1 MASQA
6 QIKARE
12 NIMNIRRKRE
22 EEENSS
28 RFSYSENEDPMTVA
42 RRNISTI
49 RGKQLT
55 DNTSRLDSL
64 RKSAEERRIRQEAL
78 NKYKRIAGTDNAE
91 EVKRIGSVG
100 QALDE
105 RIQRSMGVKGDR
117 IGSERLERAVAL
129 DRMKKSTAEKDAL
142 EKDTQYYKRLLTDD
156 SQMDASTRRQALEKL
171 KRTIM
176 TEQISGDSKTLSD
189 LSKSFSNATGKKVS
203 QTDAYQMLENAQGQI
218 DRDKYDQKMGEKRKE
233 LEKVLDEKGFETAA
247 KKGSQIAQ
255 KKTVYNA
262 DMLAGYQNEDKSYPD
277 IFKSQTEYEQYQ
289 DMTDTEKDVFDYY
302 LATEGVQKAKEY
314 LNTIKRDI
322 TKRQNEAY
330 TEKMKQ
336 YATEHPTLSS
346 ESSVAAGFATGL
358 GALETMRQ
366 NAENVLTGNNAPV
379 DINSKPFRPANAQS
393 TIRNTVMENFQ
404 GSEDVKALKRFLYQT
419 GMSMADFGTQAAAG
433 ALVGGFAGEAASLA
447 GASAERAAQITA
459 TISKNASLPIMGA
472 GAMSQTVKEVI
483 ENGGTNDQAM
493 QLGLIAGAAEM
504 VTERLGIDNLSKL
517 SSQGVNSVK
526 RAVHKIIAEGAIP
539 EGLEEV
545 VSDIVN
551 NVANDAIMQENSDF
565 NQAVERY
572 MTPNAMTGEH
582 ISRRQAEDL
591 AMKDRI
597 KNMALSFAGG
607 ALSGGIMAAGAYG
620 SGYIEGGKTGRALNE
635 YYGIS
640 DETLI
645 NNAKALEGT
654 NAKELAEY
662 HEGKGKLTDRKKAEL
677 YNQILKDTK
686 GEYIPSPEITQNE
699 TEITQNKT
707 EDTQTGEGIAQE
719 ARPVE
724 LTAED
729 LQEPQIDAQAKEK
742 KAVQEN
748 VRQREKVPETGAQR
762 SVEGVNYKGL
772 QGDIEG
778 IDRVENGK
786 IYARVNTGDATI
798 VQPVSNLNFDN
809 AVTQALYQTAEGYK
823 DAGARNFVMEYN
835 GESLIAYKKGFN
847 AYYDAAT
854 VGIPMRKVNSVY
866 GNMLTERQKAA
877 AYTAGETD
885 LNFEQRYENLKVARE
900 TKTAGSQVLENDA
913 FRSLTKENQTILK
926 AYAKMSGANVV
937 VDETISAGNGRYA
950 NGYYDNNG
958 TIHIAADATS
968 PISVVANHELTHY
981 LQQYSP
987 IYDEYKK
994 EVINYLMQKENM
1006 PLDGL
1011 IERHMSNYENAGRQ
1025 ISREEA
1031 MDEIV
1036 ANASEMFLT
1045 DESAV
1050 QQMVREN
1057 RSIGEKVLD
1066 FFKEFISNLKKMLAG
1081 YEPKSKEAQMLNE
1094 DLEVA
1099 QKAEKIWL
1107 EAMQSAKEAGKK
1119 AQENTVTGGEI
1130 KKSFSLKEDVEETK
1144 DLIAVHNIT
1153 EDKLNKQLE
1162 LEGFPMI
1169 SIAVTKTDIGHSNFG
1184 DITAVFKKDTIDPA
1198 NKKNKVYSADAW
1210 TPTFPRIEYEVN
1222 YKEARIAQEKLNR
1235 IADEMNREFEGRVR
1249 SFANGLEY
1257 NLDSYGGYEGTVQR
1271 ALNDDS
1277 MKAAYLTDK
1286 GENVGVEYK
1295 ETRTEMKEVDK
1306 EISQKLIDVFGDE
1319 IDDIAKGKG
1328 REIVQ
1333 KHGEQIRKALLEY
1346 YTEQGIDEETA
1357 KSVVDATT
1365 GLEIA
1370 NSVRKAKKF
1379 KENGGVEVKREEDWK
1394 ETKKKIDD
1402 RINES
1407 DYEKWVR
1414 DIFGGIEEKSG
1425 LWNGK
1430 DPFTPSG
1437 NRRSFESTHYPYNAE
1452 NIVKAMLAQ
1461 NDSEKNVVGFQGIK
1475 TVRAAAADE
1484 FKSIADIKKNEGR
1497 LQTIDTEE
1505 YNEKVEKLEGKLYGV
1520 MAEIVGDENN
1530 LFEHM
1535 NKMDHVGELIL
1546 DAAKK
1551 PTEANVKKILTKYGH
1566 KVTDAQAK
1574 EISDVIK
1581 EIKKMPVNMFE
1592 AKPQRVVGYDEVA
1605 YWILPDNTSEETR
1618 KRIEKASET
1627 APILE
1632 YKKGDENQRKNI
1644 INSLNDV
1651 KFSLKEDKKITEF
1664 ADEIEDII
1672 NKKGTIPNWKK
1683 IDVGTVTDSE
1693 ASAIKSVI
1701 GIDTK
1706 GWKKKWSADDMAH
1719 LIERHGKN
1727 GEADKTM
1734 KNNSDIGKTNAV
1746 ILGFDEIRE
1755 GIGSK
1760 KYKNSDHTPAKT
1772 VLFLKNEAGDIW
1784 NVIEVVPDAK
1794 AKTIWIQSA
1803 YKKRGDASSL
1813 IQNMP
1818 QADVRNE
1825 KGLPLTMN
1833 INDSGEK
1840 VNKKDIRYQMEDASE
1855 VDYDTLKAENKDLK
1869 ELNSILGGMIK
1880 ATKGIEPD
1888 QEAIKKVGK
1897 KILKDYNSD
1906 YNLDTFTRNMT
1917 GIWKYISGSK
1927 NIDAEQVAIAT
1938 ADMAKGILEHAK
1950 VNVNERYAEQYKDLA
1965 KEVRQIKL
1973 EVPEEMRGDFD
1984 REGGY
1989 AEFRKRNF
1997 GTLKLGKEGQSIDSY
2012 YQSLAERYPE
2022 LFDETIY
2029 TNPADQL
2036 MHIAE
2041 VMESIKPKYENAFG
2055 MDLDEAAADLA
2066 HEIYQSYFDIAAGK
2080 GSIDSIRKNVIEKE
2094 RLKYKKYREKM
2105 RDDYKKY
2112 REEYRGNFAQ
2122 RRKENFE
2129 KKAYSKNIE
2138 QTANRLSR
2146 WLLNPTNTNSVPESL
2161 RGPVAEFLNSI
2172 NLSSKDV
2179 NVYGNPTQRTLKWQA
2194 LSRAYENIIKAQ
2206 DKSEY
2211 TGQFID
2217 LDPDLVNMLND
2228 LTEKNKEVMLADM
2241 TVQDMKEL
2249 NRLITAVKKSIESTN
2264 TLLATENYKRVS
2276 DLGEKFLEENEKK
2289 ESAKE
2294 SVYRTVNTAR
2304 NFMKLDMLDSR
2315 TYFNS
2320 LGKAGMD
2327 IYGALRSGLDKK
2339 TRNIK
2344 IAHDYIKNLM
2354 GETDISEWSG
2364 DKAKLH
2370 EFETEGREELKLT
2383 TAQVMSL
2390 YRLLQ
2395 RDQAKKHI
2403 LEGGIRPEKTIT
2415 KAGKL
2420 KKEVTR
2426 YYEPIRV
2433 TEKDLLNIIDTL
2445 TPEQKRIADGITDF
2459 FTSTTSAWGNE
2470 VSMQLYGYRKFM
2482 ARNYFPIV
2490 SDNSFTNSAS
2500 GDQQGNVQTLKN
2512 MGSTKATVP
2521 HAGNPIILQDIFDVY
2536 ARQSDQMA
2544 SYNAFVVP
2552 LTDLQKWYNYRGDP
2566 TITKYKKSVK
2576 QTITR
2581 TMGQNGRA
2589 YLDTLVRRING
2600 AAEKETAKQIWSSLT
2615 SNMKSAAIGANLR
2628 VVLQQPTAI
2637 VRAATVIDAKYLMK
2651 GMAKKADG
2659 DQMKKYA
2666 PIAQWKDWGYFEMDT
2681 GRQMKDVILGKESL
2695 KDKAMAPAGMAD
2707 DFTWGKIWN
2716 AVLYET
2722 KDKTDLKPG
2731 SEEFYQ
2737 AAGKRFS
2744 EIIDRTQVVDSI
2756 LHRSSVMIQKDN
2768 ATKMATS
2775 FMSEPIKTYNMV
2787 YDTLMNTPGG
2797 KKEVA
2802 KSMAKLLVILT
2813 IQNAV
2818 NALAQTLADVW
2829 RDDDDETAWVDV
2841 ETWKDNFKDNMNPLT
2856 YIPYLKE
2863 IPSIWKGYT
2872 SERTEMTGITDSV
2885 QGLQKWIK
2893 YFQGESKY
2901 TAAGLVRESMKPIS
2915 ELSGMPI
2922 NSTLREFESLADLI
2936 AWNYRKVTGNET
2948 AKAEYEIKKT
2958 FYRAGNPKNRNMFIG
2973 LYGRAREEG
2982 DYKTAAAIYN
2992 DLQKAGNTKEK
3003 LDNAYKK
3010 WKKKRD
3016 EGLLEADEGLQKEIT
3031 EAYKN
3036 NDMETFKS
3044 ASEELKSKGID
3055 INTALNQ
3062 IEDEEKEEEEYE
3074 VSEVTPEDLQKED
3087 NTAELYTLLY
3097 MATQNNDAQAQN
3109 TYKKQLKE
3117 AGEKEEDFQK
3127 NLLKE
3132 QNAKAKA
3139 TGGTEYS
3146 YDALFNALVSTE
3158 GKNGKKYKEIEQ
3170 GLKKYGK
3177 DDSTIKKSM
3186 KSRLKTAYLNSRGND
3201 RLTKKYSDLLR
3212 SFGVDTQTIK
3222 GWLK

>member
-12 NIMNIRRKRE
+12 KLMDIRRKRE
-22 EEENSS
+22 EEEEEYSS
-28 RFSYSENEDPMTVA
+28 RTSYSEDEDPMKVA
-42 RRNISTI
+42 RRKLETI
-49 RGKQLT
+49 KGKPIGS
-55 DNTSRLDSL
+55 NTSRLDAL

-78 NKYKRIAGTDNAE
+78 NKYKRIVGTDNAE

-176 TEQISGDSKTLSD
+176 TEQITGDSKTLSD

-218 DRDKYDQKMGEKRKE
+218 DRDKYDKKMGEKRKE

-358 GALETMRQ
+358 GALETIRQ

-379 DINSKPFRPANAQS
+379 DINSKPFRPINAQN

-645 NNAKALEGT
+645 NDAKALEGT

-662 HEGKGKLTDRKKAEL
+662 YEGKGKLTDRKKAEL

-686 GEYIPSPEITQNE
+686 GEYTPSPEITQNE

-762 SVEGVNYKGL
+762 SAEGVNYKGL

-854 VGIPMRKVNSVY
+854 VGIPMKNVNSVY
-866 GNMLTERQKAA
+866 GSMLTDHQKMA
-877 AYTAGETD
+877 AYMAGEAD
-885 LNFEQRYENLKVARE
+885 LNFDQKHAEMSATRASKAAGAQVVENE
-900 TKTAGSQVLENDA
+900 TFQSLPKESQ
-913 FRSLTKENQTILK
+913 SILK
-926 AYAKMSGANVV
+926 AYAKMSGANIV

-987 IYDEYKK
+987 IYDEYKNK
-994 EVINYLMQKENM
+994 VVDYLMAKDGTT
-1006 PLDGL
+1006 LDDL
-1011 IERHMSNYENAGRQ
+1011 IEKQMSNYENAGRR

-1050 QQMVREN
+1050 QRMVKEN

-1505 YNEKVEKLEGKLYGV
+1505 YNEKVEKLEGKLHGV
-1520 MAEIVGDENN
+1520 MAEIVGDEND

-1535 NKMDHVGELIL
+1535 KKMDHVGELIL

-1592 AKPQRVVGYDEVA
+1592 AKPQRVIGYNEVA
-1605 YWILPDNTSEETR
+1605 YWVVPDS
-1618 KRIEKASET
+1618 ISET
-1627 APILE
+1627 TKKNIERVSENAQILE
-1632 YKKGDENQRKNI
+1632 YEKGNENQRKEV
-1644 INSLNDV
+1644 LNDLKDV
-1651 KFSLKEDKKITEF
+1651 KFQ
-1664 ADEIEDII
+1664 
-1672 NKKGTIPNWKK
+1672 
-1683 IDVGTVTDSE
+1683 
-1693 ASAIKSVI
+1693 
-1701 GIDTK
+1701 
-1706 GWKKKWSADDMAH
+1706 
-1719 LIERHGKN
+1719 
-1727 GEADKTM
+1727 
-1734 KNNSDIGKTNAV
+1734 
-1746 ILGFDEIRE
+1746 IRE
-1755 GIGSK
+1755 
-1760 KYKNSDHTPAKT
+1760 
-1772 VLFLKNEAGDIW
+1772 E
-1784 NVIEVVPDAK
+1784 
-1794 AKTIWIQSA
+1794 
-1803 YKKRGDASSL
+1803 
-1813 IQNMP
+1813 
-1818 QADVRNE
+1818 
-1825 KGLPLTMN
+1825 
-1833 INDSGEK
+1833 NDG
-1840 VNKKDIRYQMEDASE
+1840 NLRYQMEDTSE
-1855 VDYDTLKAENKDLK
+1855 VDYNTLKAENKDLK

-1888 QEAIKKVGK
+1888 QDAIKKVGK

-2327 IYGALRSGLDKK
+2327 IYGALRNGLDKK

-2600 AAEKETAKQIWSSLT
+2600 VAEKETAKQIWSSLT

-2813 IQNAV
+2813 VQNAV

-2841 ETWKDNFKDNMNPLT
+2841 DTWKDNFKDNMNPLT

-2863 IPSIWKGYT
+2863 IPSIWQGF
-2872 SERTEMTGITDSV
+2872 SAERTEMTGITDSV

-2936 AWNYRKVTGNET
+2936 AWNYRKITGNET

-2958 FYRAGNPKNRNMFIG
+2958 FYRAGNPKNTNMFIG

-3055 INTALNQ
+3055 INTALDQ

-3097 MATQNNDAQAQN
+3097 MATQNNDTEAQN

-3177 DDSTIKKSM
+3177 DDSAIKTSM

-3212 SFGVDTQTIK
+3212 DFGVDTQTIK
-3222 GWLK
+3222 GWLE

>member
-1 MASQA
+1 MSFVSEFKKNKMLQEGEEDDYTRLKKRIKENGVKITGVKDEEAEQWLRKATSTADERTKYSKNTSYKDWKTKNKYMYEESSDLYKRGKEIQA
-6 QIKARE
+6 YLNAKARDDE
-12 NIMNIRRKRE
+12 SYAGYRDSTNELLKELSRSTNSMIASDQKYGRFGSESEYNNYINEQEKIKRVRDATRRSKIKSKSQQMNE
-22 EEENSS
+22 
-28 RFSYSENEDPMTVA
+28 
-42 RRNISTI
+42 
-49 RGKQLT
+49 G
-55 DNTSRLDSL
+55 L
-64 RKSAEERRIRQEAL
+64 RK
-78 NKYKRIAGTDNAE
+78 D
-91 EVKRIGSVG
+91 
-100 QALDE
+100 
-105 RIQRSMGVKGDR
+105 MGLENTTL
-117 IGSERLERAVAL
+117 GSEQLENAVAL
-129 DRMKKSTAEKDAL
+129 DRLKKRIAEKNAL

-218 DRDKYDQKMGEKRKE
+218 DQDKYDQNQEKYDQKMGEKRKE

-277 IFKSQTEYEQYQ
+277 IFKNQTEYEQYQ

-336 YATEHPTLSS
+336 YATEHPVLSS
-346 ESSVAAGFATGL
+346 DSSVAAGFATGL
-358 GALETMRQ
+358 GALETIRQ
-366 NAENVLTGNNAPV
+366 NAENVLTGNNVPV
-379 DINSKPFRPANAQS
+379 DINSKLFRPINAQN
-393 TIRNTVMENFQ
+393 TIRNTVMENFR

-565 NQAVERY
+565 NQAVKRY

-597 KNMALSFAGG
+597 KDMALSFAGG

-620 SGYIEGGKTGRALNE
+620 SGYIEGGYLGRELNSYE
-635 YYGIS
+635 
-640 DETLI
+640 DFNDAQLI
-645 NNAKALEGT
+645 RDGKAMTGT
-654 NAKELAEY
+654 NSADLAEY
-662 HEGKGKLTDRKKAEL
+662 YERKGKLSDRQRAEL
-677 YNQILKDTK
+677 FNQILQDSDGKYT
-686 GEYIPSPEITQNE
+686 PSQEIAQNE
-699 TEITQNKT
+699 TE
-707 EDTQTGEGIAQE
+707 DAQTGEEIAQE
-719 ARPVE
+719 AKPVE

-729 LQEPQIDAQAKEK
+729 LQEPQIDEQAKEK

-748 VRQREKVPETGAQR
+748 VRQREKEPETGTQR
-762 SVEGVNYKGL
+762 SVERVNYKGL

-798 VQPVSNLNFDN
+798 VQPVSSLNFDN

-823 DAGARNFVMEYN
+823 NAGARNFVMEYN

-854 VGIPMRKVNSVY
+854 VGIPMRKVNNVY

-987 IYDEYKK
+987 IYDEYKN

-1011 IERHMSNYENAGRQ
+1011 IERQMSNYENAGRQ

-1094 DLEVA
+1094 DLEAA

-1107 EAMQSAKEAGKK
+1107 EAIQDARQVGRETT
-1119 AQENTVTGGEI
+1119 ENSTTGGEI
-1130 KKSFSLKEDVEETK
+1130 KKSFSPKGDMNFSIREEGGERYVNVDTDQELFEGMDDAEAAKTAKTIIK
-1144 DLIAVHNIT
+1144 DRFQGKKLEKNALVSSKTAGEYTHPAKRMKKDAYRAKMQAST
-1153 EDKLNKQLE
+1153 ELDNLVKVSE
-1162 LEGFPMI
+1162 F
-1169 SIAVTKTDIGHSNFG
+1169 IGHKNDENGRHGKMAANGWDYYKTIFRLG
-1184 DITAVFKKDTIDPA
+1184 DR
-1198 NKKNKVYSADAW
+1198 Y
-1210 TPTFPRIEYEVN
+1210 
-1222 YKEARIAQEKLNR
+1222 
-1235 IADEMNREFEGRVR
+1235 FEGKV
-1249 SFANGLEY
+1249 N
-1257 NLDSYGGYEGTVQR
+1257 
-1271 ALNDDS
+1271 
-1277 MKAAYLTDK
+1277 
-1286 GENVGVEYK
+1286 
-1295 ETRTEMKEVDK
+1295 
-1306 EISQKLIDVFGDE
+1306 
-1319 IDDIAKGKG
+1319 IAKGTDVDVLYDITDIKE
-1328 REIVQ
+1328 REI
-1333 KHGEQIRKALLEY
+1333 
-1346 YTEQGIDEETA
+1346 A
-1357 KSVVDATT
+1357 KSPS
-1365 GLEIA
+1365 GQ
-1370 NSVRKAKKF
+1370 S
-1379 KENGGVEVKREEDWK
+1379 KENPISISNLSENNI
-1394 ETKKKIDD
+1394 T
-1402 RINES
+1402 
-1407 DYEKWVR
+1407 
-1414 DIFGGIEEKSG
+1414 
-1425 LWNGK
+1425 
-1430 DPFTPSG
+1430 
-1437 NRRSFESTHYPYNAE
+1437 NAE
-1452 NIVKAMLAQ
+1452 
-1461 NDSEKNVVGFQGIK
+1461 G
-1475 TVRAAAADE
+1475 
-1484 FKSIADIKKNEGR
+1484 
-1497 LQTIDTEE
+1497 
-1505 YNEKVEKLEGKLYGV
+1505 
-1520 MAEIVGDENN
+1520 
-1530 LFEHM
+1530 
-1535 NKMDHVGELIL
+1535 
-1546 DAAKK
+1546 
-1551 PTEANVKKILTKYGH
+1551 
-1566 KVTDAQAK
+1566 
-1574 EISDVIK
+1574 
-1581 EIKKMPVNMFE
+1581 
-1592 AKPQRVVGYDEVA
+1592 
-1605 YWILPDNTSEETR
+1605 
-1618 KRIEKASET
+1618 
-1627 APILE
+1627 
-1632 YKKGDENQRKNI
+1632 
-1644 INSLNDV
+1644 
-1651 KFSLKEDKKITEF
+1651 
-1664 ADEIEDII
+1664 
-1672 NKKGTIPNWKK
+1672 
-1683 IDVGTVTDSE
+1683 
-1693 ASAIKSVI
+1693 
-1701 GIDTK
+1701 
-1706 GWKKKWSADDMAH
+1706 
-1719 LIERHGKN
+1719 
-1727 GEADKTM
+1727 
-1734 KNNSDIGKTNAV
+1734 
-1746 ILGFDEIRE
+1746 
-1755 GIGSK
+1755 
-1760 KYKNSDHTPAKT
+1760 
-1772 VLFLKNEAGDIW
+1772 
-1784 NVIEVVPDAK
+1784 
-1794 AKTIWIQSA
+1794 
-1803 YKKRGDASSL
+1803 
-1813 IQNMP
+1813 
-1818 QADVRNE
+1818 
-1825 KGLPLTMN
+1825 
-1833 INDSGEK
+1833 K
-1840 VNKKDIRYQMEDASE
+1840 VNEKDIRYQMEDASE

-1989 AEFRKRNF
+1989 AEFRK
-1997 GTLKLGKEGQSIDSY
+1997 LKLGKEGQSIDSY

-2249 NRLITAVKKSIESTN
+2249 NRLIMAVKKSIESTN

-2344 IAHDYIKNLM
+2344 IAHDYIKNLI

-2600 AAEKETAKQIWSSLT
+2600 VAEKETAKQIWSSLT

-2651 GMAKKADG
+2651 GMAKKANG

-2813 IQNAV
+2813 VQNAV

-2829 RDDDDETAWVDV
+2829 RDDDDETAWIDVD
-2841 ETWKDNFKDNMNPLT
+2841 TWKDNFKDNMNPLT

-2863 IPSIWKGYT
+2863 IPSIWQGY
-2872 SERTEMTGITDSV
+2872 SAERTEMTGITDSV

-2958 FYRAGNPKNRNMFIG
+2958 FYRAGNPKNTNMFIG

-2992 DLQKAGNTKEK
+2992 DLQKAGNTKER

-3055 INTALNQ
+3055 INTALDQ

-3087 NTAELYTLLY
+3087 NTEELYTLLY
-3097 MATQNNDAQAQN
+3097 MATQNNDTQAQN

-3177 DDSTIKKSM
+3177 DDSAIKTSM

-3212 SFGVDTQTIK
+3212 DFGVETQTIK
-3222 GWLK
+3222 GWLE

>member
-6 QIKARE
+6 LIKARE
-12 NIMNIRRKRE
+12 NLLKIRRERE
-22 EEENSS
+22 EEEEEYPSS
-28 RFSYSENEDPMTVA
+28 SSYSEDEDPMKVA
-42 RRNISTI
+42 RRNLETI
-49 RGKQLT
+49 RGKPIGN
-55 DNTSRLDSL
+55 NTGRLDAL
-64 RKSAEERRIRQEAL
+64 RKSAEERRVRQEAI
-78 NKYKRIAGTDNAE
+78 NRYKELAGTKTRAE
-91 EVKRIGSVG
+91 AKKIYSTG

-105 RIQRSMGVKGDR
+105 RLQREMGVKGER
-117 IGSERLERAVAL
+117 VGSERLERAVAL
-129 DRMKKSTAEKDAL
+129 DRMKSKSDFREL
-142 EKDTQYYKRLLTDD
+142 MTDD
-156 SQMDASTRRQALEKL
+156 SKMDAKARRQALEEL
-171 KRTIM
+171 KKKIS
-176 TEQISGDSKTLSD
+176 TEQITGDSKTLSD
-189 LSKSFSNATGKKVS
+189 LSQSFSNATGKRVS
-203 QTDAYQMLENAQGQI
+203 RTDAYQMLENAQGQI
-218 DRDKYDQKMGEKRKE
+218 DRNEYDQKMGEKRKE

-255 KKTVYNA
+255 KKSVYNA

-289 DMTDTEKDVFDYY
+289 DMTGTEKDVFDYY

-322 TKRQNEAY
+322 TKRQTAVD
-330 TEKMKQ
+330 TERLKE
-336 YATEHPTLSS
+336 YATEHPGLSS
-346 ESSVAAGFATGL
+346 TSSVAAGFATGM

-366 NAENVLTGNNAPV
+366 NAENVLTGQHAPV
-379 DINSKPFRPANAQS
+379 DINSKAFRATNAQD

-459 TISKNASLPIMGA
+459 TIANNASLPVMA
-472 GAMSQTVKEVI
+472 SGAMSQTVKEVI

-493 QLGLIAGAAEM
+493 QLGLIAGAAEW
-504 VTERLGIDNLSKL
+504 VTERLGIDNLAEL
-517 SSQGVNSVK
+517 SSQGVSSVK

-545 VSDIVN
+545 VSDVVN

-565 NQAVERY
+565 NQAVEQY
-572 MTPNAMTGEH
+572 MQQGM
-582 ISRRQAEDL
+582 SRTQAEEQAQADRL
-591 AMKDRI
+591 KDTV
-597 KNMALSFAGG
+597 MSFAGG

-620 SGYIEGGKTGRALNE
+620 SGYIEGGRLGRELNSYEDFSDSQLIRDGKTM
-635 YYGIS
+635 
-640 DETLI
+640 T
-645 NNAKALEGT
+645 GT
-654 NAKELAEY
+654 NSADLAEY
-662 HEGKGKLTDRKKAEL
+662 YEGKGKLSDRQRAEL
-677 YNQILKDTK
+677 FNQILQDSDGKYT
-686 GEYIPSPEITQNE
+686 PSQEVAQDEIENAQNE
-699 TEITQNKT
+699 TESVQAGDEN
-707 EDTQTGEGIAQE
+707 AQAE
-719 ARPVE
+719 NIPVE
-724 LTAED
+724 LTTED
-729 LQEPQIDAQAKEK
+729 LQEPQIDAQTEEK
-742 KAVQEN
+742 TIVQEN
-748 VRQREKVPETGAQR
+748 VRQTEKTPETGTQR

-772 QGDIEG
+772 QGDIAG

-786 IYARVNTGDATI
+786 IYARVNTGDTTI

-823 DAGARNFVMEYN
+823 NAGARNFVAEYN
-835 GESLIAYKKGFN
+835 GENLIAYRKGFN

-854 VGIPMRKVNSVY
+854 VGIPMKNVNSVY
-866 GNMLTERQKAA
+866 GNMLTDHQKMT
-877 AYTAGETD
+877 AYMAGEAD
-885 LNFEQRYENLKVARE
+885 LNFDQKHAEMSAARAS
-900 TKTAGSQVLENDA
+900 KAAGSQVVENEA
-913 FRSLTKENQTILK
+913 FQSLPKESQSILK
-926 AYAKMSGANVV
+926 AYAKMSGANIV

-958 TIHIAADATS
+958 TIHIAADSTS

-987 IYDEYKK
+987 IYDEYKNK
-994 EVINYLMQKENM
+994 VVDYLMAKDGTT
-1006 PLDGL
+1006 LDDL
-1011 IERHMSNYENAGRQ
+1011 IEKQMSNYENTGRQ

-1036 ANASEMFLT
+1036 ANASELFLT

-1050 QQMVREN
+1050 RQLVKEN
-1057 RSIGEKVLD
+1057 KSIGEKILD
-1066 FFKEFISNLKKMLAG
+1066 FFKEFISNLKEMLTG

-1094 DLEVA
+1094 NLEAA

-1107 EAMQSAKEAGKK
+1107 EAMQDAKQVGQK
-1119 AQENTVTGGEI
+1119 AQTDSVTGGEI

-1153 EDKLNKQLE
+1153 EDKLNKQLK

-1169 SIAVTKTDIGHSNFG
+1169 SIAVTKTDIGHRNFG
-1184 DITAVFKKDTIDPA
+1184 DITAVFTKDTIDPA

-1222 YKEARIAQEKLNR
+1222 YKAARNAEEKLNR

-1257 NLDSYGGYEGTVQR
+1257 NLDSYGGYEGAVQR

-1286 GENVGVEYK
+1286 GENVDVEYK

-1333 KHGEQIRKALLEY
+1333 KYGEQIRKVLLEY

-1370 NSVRKAKKF
+1370 NSARKAKKF
-1379 KENGGVEVKREEDWK
+1379 KENGGVEVKKEEDWK

-1402 RINES
+1402 RINGS

-1414 DIFGGIEEKSG
+1414 DIFSGIEEKSG

-1452 NIVKAMLAQ
+1452 NIVRAMLAQ

-1475 TVRAAAADE
+1475 TVRAAATDE

-1505 YNEKVEKLEGKLYGV
+1505 YNEKVEKLEGKLHGV
-1520 MAEIVGDENN
+1520 MAEIVGDEND

-1535 NKMDHVGELIL
+1535 NKMDQVGELIL

-1551 PTEANVKKILTKYGH
+1551 PTEANVKKILTKYGQ

-1592 AKPQRVVGYDEVA
+1592 AKPQRVIGYDEVA
-1605 YWILPDNTSEETR
+1605 YWVVPDSVSETTR
-1618 KRIEKASET
+1618 KNIEKVSGNAQ
-1627 APILE
+1627 ILE
-1632 YKKGDENQRKNI
+1632 YEKGNENQRKEI
-1644 INSLNDV
+1644 LNNLKDV
-1651 KFSLKEDKKITEF
+1651 KFSMQEDGKED
-1664 ADEIEDII
+1664 
-1672 NKKGTIPNWKK
+1672 
-1683 IDVGTVTDSE
+1683 
-1693 ASAIKSVI
+1693 
-1701 GIDTK
+1701 
-1706 GWKKKWSADDMAH
+1706 
-1719 LIERHGKN
+1719 L
-1727 GEADKTM
+1727 
-1734 KNNSDIGKTNAV
+1734 
-1746 ILGFDEIRE
+1746 
-1755 GIGSK
+1755 
-1760 KYKNSDHTPAKT
+1760 
-1772 VLFLKNEAGDIW
+1772 
-1784 NVIEVVPDAK
+1784 
-1794 AKTIWIQSA
+1794 
-1803 YKKRGDASSL
+1803 
-1813 IQNMP
+1813 
-1818 QADVRNE
+1818 
-1825 KGLPLTMN
+1825 
-1833 INDSGEK
+1833 
-1840 VNKKDIRYQMEDASE
+1840 RYQMEDTSE
-1855 VDYDTLKAENKDLK
+1855 VDYETLKSENKDLK

-1888 QEAIKKVGK
+1888 QDAIKKIGK
-1897 KILKDYNSD
+1897 KILKDYSSD
-1906 YNLDTFTRNMT
+1906 YSLGTFTRNMT

-2022 LFDETIY
+2022 LFDESIY

-2094 RLKYKKYREKM
+2094 RLKYQKYREKM

-2138 QTANRLSR
+2138 QTANRLGR

-2276 DLGEKFLEENEKK
+2276 DLGEKFLEENTKK

-2294 SVYRTVNTAR
+2294 SAYRTVNTAR

-2320 LGKAGMD
+2320 MGKAGMD
-2327 IYGALRSGLDKK
+2327 IYGALRNGLDKK

-2344 IAHDYIKNLM
+2344 TAHDYIKNLT
-2354 GETDISEWSG
+2354 GETDISDWSG

-2370 EFETEGREELKLT
+2370 EFKTGEGKELKLT
-2383 TAQVMSL
+2383 TAQIMSL

-2395 RDQAKKHI
+2395 RDQAKEHI

-2500 GDQQGNVQTLKN
+2500 GDQQGSVQTLKN

-2566 TITKYKKSVK
+2566 AVEKYTRSVK

-2651 GMAKKADG
+2651 GMGKKADG

-2813 IQNAV
+2813 VQNAV

-2841 ETWKDNFKDNMNPLT
+2841 DTWKDNFKDNMNPLT

-2863 IPSIWKGYT
+2863 IPSIWAGF
-2872 SERTEMTGITDSV
+2872 SAERTEMTGVTDAV
-2885 QGLQKWIK
+2885 QGFQKWIK

-2922 NSTLREFESLADLI
+2922 NSALREFESLADLI
-2936 AWNYRKVTGNET
+2936 AWNYRKITGNET
-2948 AKAEYEIKKT
+2948 AKAEYEIKKV
-2958 FYRAGNPKNRNMFIG
+2958 FYSAGNVKNRNMFIG

-2982 DYKTAAAIYN
+2982 DYKAAAAIYN
-2992 DLQKAGNTKEK
+2992 DLQKAGNAKDK
-3003 LDNAYKK
+3003 LDSAYKN

-3016 EGLLEADEGLQKEIT
+3016 EGLLEADKDLQEEVI

-3062 IEDEEKEEEEYE
+3062 IEEEEKQEEEYE
-3074 VSEVTPEDLQKED
+3074 VSEVTPEELQQED

-3097 MATQNNDAQAQN
+3097 MATQNKDTQAQN

-3132 QNAKAKA
+3132 QNAQARAK
-3139 TGGTEYS
+3139 GGTVYS
-3146 YDALFNALVSTE
+3146 YDALYNALVSTE

-3177 DDSTIKKSM
+3177 DDSAIKSSM

-3201 RLTKKYSDLLR
+3201 RLTKKYYDLLR
-3212 SFGVDTQTIK
+3212 SFEVEAQTIK

>member
-12 NIMNIRRKRE
+12 KLMDIRRKRE
-22 EEENSS
+22 EEEEEYSS
-28 RFSYSENEDPMTVA
+28 RTSYSEDEDPMKVA
-42 RRNISTI
+42 RRKLETI
-49 RGKQLT
+49 KGKPIGS
-55 DNTSRLDSL
+55 NTSRLDAL

-78 NKYKRIAGTDNAE
+78 NKYKRIVGTDNAE
-91 EVKRIGSVG
+91 EVKRISSVG

-129 DRMKKSTAEKDAL
+129 DRMKKSTAEKNAL

-176 TEQISGDSKTLSD
+176 TEQIGGDSKTLSD

-233 LEKVLDEKGFETAA
+233 LEKVLDEKGFETVA

-277 IFKSQTEYEQYQ
+277 IFKNQTEYEQYQ

-336 YATEHPTLSS
+336 YATEHPVLSS
-346 ESSVAAGFATGL
+346 DSSVAAGFATGL

-379 DINSKPFRPANAQS
+379 DINSKPFRPINAQS

-620 SGYIEGGKTGRALNE
+620 SGYVEGGYLGRELNSYE
-635 YYGIS
+635 DFS
-640 DETLI
+640 DAQLI
-645 NNAKALEGT
+645 RDGKAMAGT
-654 NAKELAEY
+654 NSADLAEY
-662 HEGKGKLTDRKKAEL
+662 YARKGKLSDRQRAEL
-677 YNQILKDTK
+677 FNQILQDSDGKYT
-686 GEYIPSPEITQNE
+686 PSQEIAQNE
-699 TEITQNKT
+699 TE
-707 EDTQTGEGIAQE
+707 DAQTGEEIAQE
-719 ARPVE
+719 AKPVE

-729 LQEPQIDAQAKEK
+729 LQEPQIDEQAKEK

-748 VRQREKVPETGAQR
+748 VRQREKEPETGTQR

-823 DAGARNFVMEYN
+823 NAGARNFVMEYN

-854 VGIPMRKVNSVY
+854 VGIPMGKVNSVY
-866 GNMLTERQKAA
+866 GNMLTEKQKAA
-877 AYTAGETD
+877 AYAAGETD
-885 LNFEQRYENLKVARE
+885 LNFEQRHENLKVARE
-900 TKTAGSQVLENDA
+900 TKTAGSRVLENDA

-987 IYDEYKK
+987 IYDEYKN

-1050 QQMVREN
+1050 QRMVKEN

-1066 FFKEFISNLKKMLAG
+1066 FFKEFISNLKKMLEG

-1094 DLEVA
+1094 DLEMA
-1099 QKAEKIWL
+1099 RKTEKIWL
-1107 EAMQSAKEAGKK
+1107 EAMQDAKRTGGGDASIENVNVAVANDGSAYRTYSLKTWNESEYATEKKKAAEELAEAIGVTKRTATEYINNINSIAAIIAEDKERLDYKASPYGSAWKSNAEYGGSIDMSTLCPKRRMYTGTVAEIQKAMPNTALTAEDYVSIRSMMMEKGYEVACGFCYVESSRKDIGKYTGEFLEQYKKDHPESNYTQVDFNTPEGLEKVQESDKGAYDKYLEFMNRLAQRKPKLFENRTEYRHEILDAFKRKETIEKKNKNGGVRLQSFSDFETPHLIDMMQVIIDMSRVGLGGQAYTKMPNFAWALGDTGLKINLSLVGNVDEKGNLTFDDVEGMPIDEAMKLRKRYSKNVGTILVGVSDEHILAAMKDDRIDFIIPFHRNQWNKSLYSALGIDGYKDYTKLQNESYIEERRNKNGKK
-1119 AQENTVTGGEI
+1119 MRPSNFMPNEYWDYSKTGKQNAEKYLEMCAEDGRIPKFSNFLKYNEDGTW
-1130 KKSFSLKEDVEETK
+1130 SLKEDGST
-1144 DLIAVHNIT
+1144 DGYW
-1153 EDKLNKQLE
+1153 KLLGDFKMYDN
-1162 LEGFPMI
+1162 EGKGSPQKPVKPKFNM
-1169 SIAVTKTDIGHSNFG
+1169 DECE
-1184 DITAVFKKDTIDPA
+1184 
-1198 NKKNKVYSADAW
+1198 
-1210 TPTFPRIEYEVN
+1210 RILNEYEGGHQSFPVA
-1222 YKEARIAQEKLNR
+1222 K
-1235 IADEMNREFEGRVR
+1235 DVVREF
-1249 SFANGLEY
+1249 LE
-1257 NLDSYGGYEGTVQR
+1257 E
-1271 ALNDDS
+1271 
-1277 MKAAYLTDK
+1277 
-1286 GENVGVEYK
+1286 
-1295 ETRTEMKEVDK
+1295 
-1306 EISQKLIDVFGDE
+1306 
-1319 IDDIAKGKG
+1319 
-1328 REIVQ
+1328 
-1333 KHGEQIRKALLEY
+1333 RK
-1346 YTEQGIDEETA
+1346 D
-1357 KSVVDATT
+1357 
-1365 GLEIA
+1365 
-1370 NSVRKAKKF
+1370 KKF
-1379 KENGGVEVKREEDWK
+1379 
-1394 ETKKKIDD
+1394 
-1402 RINES
+1402 
-1407 DYEKWVR
+1407 
-1414 DIFGGIEEKSG
+1414 
-1425 LWNGK
+1425 
-1430 DPFTPSG
+1430 
-1437 NRRSFESTHYPYNAE
+1437 
-1452 NIVKAMLAQ
+1452 M
-1461 NDSEKNVVGFQGIK
+1461 
-1475 TVRAAAADE
+1475 
-1484 FKSIADIKKNEGR
+1484 
-1497 LQTIDTEE
+1497 
-1505 YNEKVEKLEGKLYGV
+1505 
-1520 MAEIVGDENN
+1520 
-1530 LFEHM
+1530 
-1535 NKMDHVGELIL
+1535 
-1546 DAAKK
+1546 
-1551 PTEANVKKILTKYGH
+1551 
-1566 KVTDAQAK
+1566 
-1574 EISDVIK
+1574 IK
-1581 EIKKMPVNMFE
+1581 E
-1592 AKPQRVVGYDEVA
+1592 
-1605 YWILPDNTSEETR
+1605 
-1618 KRIEKASET
+1618 
-1627 APILE
+1627 
-1632 YKKGDENQRKNI
+1632 
-1644 INSLNDV
+1644 
-1651 KFSLKEDKKITEF
+1651 
-1664 ADEIEDII
+1664 
-1672 NKKGTIPNWKK
+1672 
-1683 IDVGTVTDSE
+1683 
-1693 ASAIKSVI
+1693 
-1701 GIDTK
+1701 
-1706 GWKKKWSADDMAH
+1706 
-1719 LIERHGKN
+1719 
-1727 GEADKTM
+1727 
-1734 KNNSDIGKTNAV
+1734 
-1746 ILGFDEIRE
+1746 
-1755 GIGSK
+1755 
-1760 KYKNSDHTPAKT
+1760 
-1772 VLFLKNEAGDIW
+1772 
-1784 NVIEVVPDAK
+1784 
-1794 AKTIWIQSA
+1794 
-1803 YKKRGDASSL
+1803 
-1813 IQNMP
+1813 
-1818 QADVRNE
+1818 
-1825 KGLPLTMN
+1825 
-1833 INDSGEK
+1833 
-1840 VNKKDIRYQMEDASE
+1840 DIRYQMEDASE
-1855 VDYDTLKAENKDLK
+1855 VDYDTLKEENKDLK

-1897 KILKDYNSD
+1897 KILKDYNSN

-2249 NRLITAVKKSIESTN
+2249 NRLIMAVKKSIESTN
-2264 TLLATENYKRVS
+2264 ALLATENYKRVS

-2294 SVYRTVNTAR
+2294 SAYRTVNTAR

-2327 IYGALRSGLDKK
+2327 IYGALRNGLDKK

-2344 IAHDYIKNLM
+2344 TAHDYIKNLM

-2370 EFETEGREELKLT
+2370 EFKTEEGKELKLT

-2395 RDQAKKHI
+2395 RDQAKEHI

-2500 GDQQGNVQTLKN
+2500 GDQQGSVQTLKN

-2566 TITKYKKSVK
+2566 TVEKYTRSVK

-2600 AAEKETAKQIWSSLT
+2600 VAEKETAKQIWSSLT

-2802 KSMAKLLVILT
+2802 KSMTKLLVILT
-2813 IQNAV
+2813 VQNAV

-2936 AWNYRKVTGNET
+2936 AWNYRKITGNET

-2958 FYRAGNPKNRNMFIG
+2958 FYRAGNPKNTNMFIG

-3055 INTALNQ
+3055 INTALDQ

-3074 VSEVTPEDLQKED
+3074 VSEVTPEELQQED

-3097 MATQNNDAQAQN
+3097 MATQNNDTKAQK
-3109 TYKKQLKE
+3109 TYEKQLKE

-3177 DDSTIKKSM
+3177 DDSTIKTSM

-3212 SFGVDTQTIK
+3212 DFGVDTQTIK
-3222 GWLK
+3222 GWLE

>member
-78 NKYKRIAGTDNAE
+78 NKYKRIVGTDNAE
-91 EVKRIGSVG
+91 EVKRISSVG

-129 DRMKKSTAEKDAL
+129 DRMKKSTAEKNAL
-142 EKDTQYYKRLLTDD
+142 EKDAQYYKRLLTDD

-171 KRTIM
+171 KRAIM
-176 TEQISGDSKTLSD
+176 TEQIAGDSKTLSD

-277 IFKSQTEYEQYQ
+277 IFKSQTEYEQYR
-289 DMTDTEKDVFDYY
+289 DMTDTEKDVFGYY

-336 YATEHPTLSS
+336 YATEHPVLSS
-346 ESSVAAGFATGL
+346 DSSVAAGFATGL

-366 NAENVLTGNNAPV
+366 NAENVLTGNNVPV
-379 DINSKPFRPANAQS
+379 DINSKPFRPINAQS

-419 GMSMADFGTQAAAG
+419 GMSMADFGAQAAAG

-620 SGYIEGGKTGRALNE
+620 SGYLEGGYLGRELNS
-635 YYGIS
+635 YKDFS
-640 DETLI
+640 DAQLI
-645 NNAKALEGT
+645 RDGKAMTGT
-654 NAKELAEY
+654 NSADLAEY
-662 HEGKGKLTDRKKAEL
+662 YEGKGKLSDRQRAEL
-677 YNQILKDTK
+677 FNQILQDSD
-686 GEYIPSPEITQNE
+686 GEYTPSPELKQNEEEGEQAGEKITQ
-699 TEITQNKT
+699 
-707 EDTQTGEGIAQE
+707 E
-719 ARPVE
+719 AKPVE

-729 LQEPQIDAQAKEK
+729 LQEPQIDAQKKEK
-742 KAVQEN
+742 TTIQEN
-748 VRQREKVPETGAQR
+748 VRQREKELETGTQR

-823 DAGARNFVMEYN
+823 NVGARNFVMEYN

-854 VGIPMRKVNSVY
+854 VGIPMRKVNNVY

-885 LNFEQRYENLKVARE
+885 LNFKQRYEKMKVARA
-900 TKTAGSQVLENDA
+900 TKAAGSQVLENDA

-958 TIHIAADATS
+958 TIHIATDATS

-987 IYDEYKK
+987 IYDEYKN

-1011 IERHMSNYENAGRQ
+1011 IERQMSNYENAGRQ

-1119 AQENTVTGGEI
+1119 TQENTVTGGEI

-1153 EDKLNKQLE
+1153 EDKLNKQLK

-1169 SIAVTKTDIGHSNFG
+1169 SIAVTKADIGHSNFG

-1222 YKEARIAQEKLNR
+1222 YKAVRNVQEKLNR

-1271 ALNDDS
+1271 ALNDYS

-1306 EISQKLIDVFGDE
+1306 EILQKLIDVFGDE
-1319 IDDIAKGKG
+1319 IDDIAEGKG

-1357 KSVVDATT
+1357 KSVVDAMT

-1370 NSVRKAKKF
+1370 NSARKAKKF

-1394 ETKKKIDD
+1394 ETKKKIDN

-1407 DYEKWVR
+1407 DYEKWIR
-1414 DIFGGIEEKSG
+1414 DIFDGIEEKSG

-1437 NRRSFESTHYPYNAE
+1437 NRRSFESTHLPYNAE
-1452 NIVKAMLAQ
+1452 NIVRAMLAQ
-1461 NDSEKNVVGFQGIK
+1461 NEDEKNVVGFQGIK
-1475 TVRAAAADE
+1475 TVRAAATDE

-1505 YNEKVEKLEGKLYGV
+1505 YNEKVEKLEGRLYGV
-1520 MAEIVGDENN
+1520 MAEIVGDEND

-1618 KRIEKASET
+1618 KRIEKVSET

-1644 INSLNDV
+1644 INSLDDV

-1672 NKKGTIPNWKK
+1672 NKKGIIPNWKK

-1693 ASAIKSVI
+1693 ASAIESVI

-1734 KNNSDIGKTNAV
+1734 KNNSDIGRTNAV

-1840 VNKKDIRYQMEDASE
+1840 VNKKDIRYQMEDAYE

-2370 EFETEGREELKLT
+2370 EFETEGRKELKLT

-2403 LEGGIRPEKTIT
+2403 LEGGIRPEKIIT

-2433 TEKDLLNIIDTL
+2433 TEKDLLNIIGTL

-2600 AAEKETAKQIWSSLT
+2600 VAEKETAKQIWSSLT

-2722 KDKTDLKPG
+2722 KDKTNLKPG

-2863 IPSIWKGYT
+2863 IPSIWKGY
-2872 SERTEMTGITDSV
+2872 SAERTEMTGITDSV

-2936 AWNYRKVTGNET
+2936 AWNYRKITGNET

-2958 FYRAGNPKNRNMFIG
+2958 FYRAGNPKNTNMFIG

-2992 DLQKAGNTKEK
+2992 DLQKAGNTKER

-3055 INTALNQ
+3055 INTALDQ

-3097 MATQNNDAQAQN
+3097 MATQNNDKEAQN

-3177 DDSTIKKSM
+3177 EDSAIKTSM

-3212 SFGVDTQTIK
+3212 DFGVDTQTIK
-3222 GWLK
+3222 GWLE

>member
-1 MASQA
+1 M
-6 QIKARE
+6 
-12 NIMNIRRKRE
+12 
-22 EEENSS
+22 
-28 RFSYSENEDPMTVA
+28 
-42 RRNISTI
+42 
-49 RGKQLT
+49 
-55 DNTSRLDSL
+55 
-64 RKSAEERRIRQEAL
+64 
-78 NKYKRIAGTDNAE
+78 
-91 EVKRIGSVG
+91 
-100 QALDE
+100 
-105 RIQRSMGVKGDR
+105 
-117 IGSERLERAVAL
+117 
-129 DRMKKSTAEKDAL
+129 
-142 EKDTQYYKRLLTDD
+142 
-156 SQMDASTRRQALEKL
+156 
-171 KRTIM
+171 
-176 TEQISGDSKTLSD
+176 
-189 LSKSFSNATGKKVS
+189 
-203 QTDAYQMLENAQGQI
+203 
-218 DRDKYDQKMGEKRKE
+218 
-233 LEKVLDEKGFETAA
+233 
-247 KKGSQIAQ
+247 
-255 KKTVYNA
+255 
-262 DMLAGYQNEDKSYPD
+262 
-277 IFKSQTEYEQYQ
+277 
-289 DMTDTEKDVFDYY
+289 
-302 LATEGVQKAKEY
+302 
-314 LNTIKRDI
+314 
-322 TKRQNEAY
+322 
-330 TEKMKQ
+330 
-336 YATEHPTLSS
+336 
-346 ESSVAAGFATGL
+346 
-358 GALETMRQ
+358 
-366 NAENVLTGNNAPV
+366 
-379 DINSKPFRPANAQS
+379 
-393 TIRNTVMENFQ
+393 
-404 GSEDVKALKRFLYQT
+404 
-419 GMSMADFGTQAAAG
+419 
-433 ALVGGFAGEAASLA
+433 
-447 GASAERAAQITA
+447 
-459 TISKNASLPIMGA
+459 
-472 GAMSQTVKEVI
+472 
-483 ENGGTNDQAM
+483 
-493 QLGLIAGAAEM
+493 
-504 VTERLGIDNLSKL
+504 
-517 SSQGVNSVK
+517 
-526 RAVHKIIAEGAIP
+526 
-539 EGLEEV
+539 
-545 VSDIVN
+545 
-551 NVANDAIMQENSDF
+551 
-565 NQAVERY
+565 
-572 MTPNAMTGEH
+572 
-582 ISRRQAEDL
+582 
-591 AMKDRI
+591 
-597 KNMALSFAGG
+597 
-607 ALSGGIMAAGAYG
+607 
-620 SGYIEGGKTGRALNE
+620 
-635 YYGIS
+635 
-640 DETLI
+640 
-645 NNAKALEGT
+645 
-654 NAKELAEY
+654 
-662 HEGKGKLTDRKKAEL
+662 
-677 YNQILKDTK
+677 
-686 GEYIPSPEITQNE
+686 
-699 TEITQNKT
+699 
-707 EDTQTGEGIAQE
+707 
-719 ARPVE
+719 
-724 LTAED
+724 
-729 LQEPQIDAQAKEK
+729 
-742 KAVQEN
+742 
-748 VRQREKVPETGAQR
+748 
-762 SVEGVNYKGL
+762 
-772 QGDIEG
+772 
-778 IDRVENGK
+778 
-786 IYARVNTGDATI
+786 
-798 VQPVSNLNFDN
+798 
-809 AVTQALYQTAEGYK
+809 
-823 DAGARNFVMEYN
+823 
-835 GESLIAYKKGFN
+835 
-847 AYYDAAT
+847 
-854 VGIPMRKVNSVY
+854 
-866 GNMLTERQKAA
+866 
-877 AYTAGETD
+877 
-885 LNFEQRYENLKVARE
+885 
-900 TKTAGSQVLENDA
+900 
-913 FRSLTKENQTILK
+913 
-926 AYAKMSGANVV
+926 
-937 VDETISAGNGRYA
+937 
-950 NGYYDNNG
+950 
-958 TIHIAADATS
+958 
-968 PISVVANHELTHY
+968 
-981 LQQYSP
+981 
-987 IYDEYKK
+987 
-994 EVINYLMQKENM
+994 
-1006 PLDGL
+1006 
-1011 IERHMSNYENAGRQ
+1011 
-1025 ISREEA
+1025 
-1031 MDEIV
+1031 
-1036 ANASEMFLT
+1036 
-1045 DESAV
+1045 
-1050 QQMVREN
+1050 
-1057 RSIGEKVLD
+1057 
-1066 FFKEFISNLKKMLAG
+1066 
-1081 YEPKSKEAQMLNE
+1081 
-1094 DLEVA
+1094 
-1099 QKAEKIWL
+1099 
-1107 EAMQSAKEAGKK
+1107 
-1119 AQENTVTGGEI
+1119 
-1130 KKSFSLKEDVEETK
+1130 
-1144 DLIAVHNIT
+1144 
-1153 EDKLNKQLE
+1153 
-1162 LEGFPMI
+1162 
-1169 SIAVTKTDIGHSNFG
+1169 
-1184 DITAVFKKDTIDPA
+1184 
-1198 NKKNKVYSADAW
+1198 
-1210 TPTFPRIEYEVN
+1210 
-1222 YKEARIAQEKLNR
+1222 
-1235 IADEMNREFEGRVR
+1235 
-1249 SFANGLEY
+1249 
-1257 NLDSYGGYEGTVQR
+1257 
-1271 ALNDDS
+1271 
-1277 MKAAYLTDK
+1277 
-1286 GENVGVEYK
+1286 
-1295 ETRTEMKEVDK
+1295 
-1306 EISQKLIDVFGDE
+1306 
-1319 IDDIAKGKG
+1319 
-1328 REIVQ
+1328 
-1333 KHGEQIRKALLEY
+1333 
-1346 YTEQGIDEETA
+1346 
-1357 KSVVDATT
+1357 
-1365 GLEIA
+1365 
-1370 NSVRKAKKF
+1370 
-1379 KENGGVEVKREEDWK
+1379 
-1394 ETKKKIDD
+1394 
-1402 RINES
+1402 
-1407 DYEKWVR
+1407 
-1414 DIFGGIEEKSG
+1414 
-1425 LWNGK
+1425 
-1430 DPFTPSG
+1430 
-1437 NRRSFESTHYPYNAE
+1437 
-1452 NIVKAMLAQ
+1452 
-1461 NDSEKNVVGFQGIK
+1461 
-1475 TVRAAAADE
+1475 
-1484 FKSIADIKKNEGR
+1484 
-1497 LQTIDTEE
+1497 
-1505 YNEKVEKLEGKLYGV
+1505 
-1520 MAEIVGDENN
+1520 
-1530 LFEHM
+1530 
-1535 NKMDHVGELIL
+1535 
-1546 DAAKK
+1546 
-1551 PTEANVKKILTKYGH
+1551 
-1566 KVTDAQAK
+1566 
-1574 EISDVIK
+1574 
-1581 EIKKMPVNMFE
+1581 
-1592 AKPQRVVGYDEVA
+1592 
-1605 YWILPDNTSEETR
+1605 
-1618 KRIEKASET
+1618 
-1627 APILE
+1627 
-1632 YKKGDENQRKNI
+1632 
-1644 INSLNDV
+1644 
-1651 KFSLKEDKKITEF
+1651 
-1664 ADEIEDII
+1664 
-1672 NKKGTIPNWKK
+1672 
-1683 IDVGTVTDSE
+1683 
-1693 ASAIKSVI
+1693 
-1701 GIDTK
+1701 
-1706 GWKKKWSADDMAH
+1706 
-1719 LIERHGKN
+1719 
-1727 GEADKTM
+1727 
-1734 KNNSDIGKTNAV
+1734 
-1746 ILGFDEIRE
+1746 GFDEIRE

-1833 INDSGEK
+1833 INNSGEK

-1888 QEAIKKVGK
+1888 QDAIKKVGK
-1897 KILKDYNSD
+1897 KILKDYNSN

-1950 VNVNERYAEQYKDLA
+1950 VNVNERYTEQYKDLA

-2041 VMESIKPKYENAFG
+2041 VMESIKPKYENTFG

-2344 IAHDYIKNLM
+2344 IAHDYIKNLI

-2500 GDQQGNVQTLKN
+2500 GDQQGSVQTLKN

-2600 AAEKETAKQIWSSLT
+2600 VAEKETAKQIWSSLT

-2813 IQNAV
+2813 VQNAV

-2863 IPSIWKGYT
+2863 IPSIWQGY
-2872 SERTEMTGITDSV
+2872 SAERTEMTGITDSV

-2936 AWNYRKVTGNET
+2936 AWNYRKITGNET

-2958 FYRAGNPKNRNMFIG
+2958 FYRAGNPKNTNMFIG

-3055 INTALNQ
+3055 INTALDQ

-3097 MATQNNDAQAQN
+3097 MATQNNDTQAQN

-3146 YDALFNALVSTE
+3146 YDALYNALVSTE

-3177 DDSTIKKSM
+3177 DDSTIKTSM
-3186 KSRLKTAYLNSRGND
+3186 KSRLKTAYMNSRGND

-3222 GWLK
+3222 GWLE

>member
-12 NIMNIRRKRE
+12 KLMDIRKKRE
-22 EEENSS
+22 EEEEEYSS
-28 RFSYSENEDPMTVA
+28 RTSYSEDEDPMKVA
-42 RRNISTI
+42 RRKLETI
-49 RGKQLT
+49 KGKPIGS
-55 DNTSRLDSL
+55 NTSRLDAL

-78 NKYKRIAGTDNAE
+78 NKYKRIVGTDNAE

-176 TEQISGDSKTLSD
+176 TEQITGDSKTLSD

-277 IFKSQTEYEQYQ
+277 IFKNQTEYEQYQ

-336 YATEHPTLSS
+336 YATEHPVLSS
-346 ESSVAAGFATGL
+346 DSSVAAGFATGL

-379 DINSKPFRPANAQS
+379 DINSKPFRPINAQS

-419 GMSMADFGTQAAAG
+419 GMSMADFGAQAAAG

-620 SGYIEGGKTGRALNE
+620 SGYVEGGYLGRELNSYE
-635 YYGIS
+635 DFS
-640 DETLI
+640 DAQLI
-645 NNAKALEGT
+645 RDGKAMTGT
-654 NAKELAEY
+654 NSADLAEY
-662 HEGKGKLTDRKKAEL
+662 YERKGKLSDRQRAEL
-677 YNQILKDTK
+677 FNQILQDSDGKYT
-686 GEYIPSPEITQNE
+686 PSQEIAQNE
-699 TEITQNKT
+699 TE
-707 EDTQTGEGIAQE
+707 DAQTGEEIAQE
-719 ARPVE
+719 AKPVE

-729 LQEPQIDAQAKEK
+729 LQEPQIDEQAKEK
-742 KAVQEN
+742 KVVQEN
-748 VRQREKVPETGAQR
+748 VRQREKEPETGTQR

-809 AVTQALYQTAEGYK
+809 AITQALYQTAEGYK
-823 DAGARNFVMEYN
+823 NAGARNFVMEYN

-854 VGIPMRKVNSVY
+854 AGIPMRKVNSVY
-866 GNMLTERQKAA
+866 GNMLTEKQKAA
-877 AYTAGETD
+877 AYAAGETD
-885 LNFEQRYENLKVARE
+885 LNFEQRYENLKVARA

-913 FRSLTKENQTILK
+913 FRNLTKENQTILK

-1045 DESAV
+1045 DESVV
-1050 QQMVREN
+1050 QQLVKEN
-1057 RSIGEKVLD
+1057 KSIGEKILD
-1066 FFKEFISNLKKMLAG
+1066 FFKEFISNLKEMLTG

-1094 DLEVA
+1094 SLEAA

-1107 EAMQSAKEAGKK
+1107 EAMQDARRAGQKTP
-1119 AQENTVTGGEI
+1119 ANSVTGGEI

-1169 SIAVTKTDIGHSNFG
+1169 SIAVTKTDIGHSDFG
-1184 DITAVFKKDTIDPA
+1184 DISVVFTKDTIDPV

-1210 TPTFPRIEYEVN
+1210 TPTFPRIEYEAN
-1222 YKEARIAQEKLNR
+1222 YEAARKAQDRING
-1235 IADEMNREFEGRVR
+1235 IADKMNPEIGRKVK
-1249 SFANGLEY
+1249 SFAAGLEY
-1257 NLDSYGGYEGTVQR
+1257 NLDDYGGYEGTVQK
-1271 ALNDDS
+1271 ALRDNN

-1286 GENVGVEYK
+1286 GESVDVEYK
-1295 ETRTEMKEVDK
+1295 ETRTEMKEVDR
-1306 EISQKLIDVFGDE
+1306 EISQKLIDVFGND
-1319 IDDIAKGKG
+1319 IDNIAKEKKSEMVSKYGD
-1328 REIVQ
+1328 
-1333 KHGEQIRKALLEY
+1333 QIRKALMDY
-1346 YTEQGIDEETA
+1346 YLEQGIGEETA

-1365 GLEIA
+1365 GFEIA
-1370 NSVRKAKKF
+1370 SQVRKARNF
-1379 KENGGVEVKREEDWK
+1379 KENGGIEVKREEDWTGTN
-1394 ETKKKIDD
+1394 EKIDD
-1402 RINES
+1402 RINKS

-1414 DIFGGIEEKSG
+1414 DIFSGIEEKSG

-1430 DPFTPSG
+1430 DPFTRSG
-1437 NRRSFESTHYPYNAE
+1437 NRRSFDSTHYAYNAE
-1452 NIVKAMLAQ
+1452 NIVKAMIAQ
-1461 NDSEKNVVGFQGIK
+1461 SDDVKNTIGFLGIK

-1484 FKSIADIKKNEGR
+1484 FKSIDDIKRSRSR
-1497 LQTIDTEE
+1497 LQSTDAEGYRKELDALESRLASTMEE
-1505 YNEKVEKLEGKLYGV
+1505 VAGKEK
-1520 MAEIVGDENN
+1520 D
-1530 LFEHM
+1530 LFNHADAM
-1535 NKMDHVGELIL
+1535 NRIGETIL
-1546 DAAKK
+1546 DASKN
-1551 PTEANVKKILTKYGH
+1551 PTQGNVKKVFEKNGWEI
-1566 KVTDAQAK
+1566 TDAQAK
-1574 EISDVIK
+1574 EFSNIIK
-1581 EIKKMPVNMFE
+1581 GVKEMPVDMFE
-1592 AKPQRVVGYDEVA
+1592 AKPQRVIGYDEVA
-1605 YWILPDNTSEETR
+1605 YWVVPDSTSETTR
-1618 KRIEKASET
+1618 RNIEKVSGNAQ
-1627 APILE
+1627 ILE
-1632 YKKGDENQRKNI
+1632 YEKGNENQRKEI
-1644 INSLNDV
+1644 LNSLKDV
-1651 KFSLKEDKKITEF
+1651 KFSMQEDGKED
-1664 ADEIEDII
+1664 
-1672 NKKGTIPNWKK
+1672 
-1683 IDVGTVTDSE
+1683 
-1693 ASAIKSVI
+1693 
-1701 GIDTK
+1701 
-1706 GWKKKWSADDMAH
+1706 
-1719 LIERHGKN
+1719 L
-1727 GEADKTM
+1727 
-1734 KNNSDIGKTNAV
+1734 
-1746 ILGFDEIRE
+1746 
-1755 GIGSK
+1755 
-1760 KYKNSDHTPAKT
+1760 
-1772 VLFLKNEAGDIW
+1772 
-1784 NVIEVVPDAK
+1784 
-1794 AKTIWIQSA
+1794 
-1803 YKKRGDASSL
+1803 
-1813 IQNMP
+1813 
-1818 QADVRNE
+1818 
-1825 KGLPLTMN
+1825 
-1833 INDSGEK
+1833 
-1840 VNKKDIRYQMEDASE
+1840 RYQMEDTSE

-2094 RLKYKKYREKM
+2094 RLKYQKYREKM

-2249 NRLITAVKKSIESTN
+2249 NRLIMAVKKSIESTN

-2276 DLGEKFLEENEKK
+2276 DLGEKFLEENAKK

-2294 SVYRTVNTAR
+2294 SAYRTVNTAR

-2370 EFETEGREELKLT
+2370 EFKTEEGKELKLT

-2395 RDQAKKHI
+2395 RDQAKEHI

-2500 GDQQGNVQTLKN
+2500 GDQQGSVQTLKN

-2566 TITKYKKSVK
+2566 TVEKYTRSVK

-2600 AAEKETAKQIWSSLT
+2600 VAEKETAKQIWSSLT

-2841 ETWKDNFKDNMNPLT
+2841 DTWKDNFKDNMNPLT

-2863 IPSIWKGYT
+2863 IPSIWKGY
-2872 SERTEMTGITDSV
+2872 SAERTEMTGITDSV

-2936 AWNYRKVTGNET
+2936 AWNYRKITGNET

-2958 FYRAGNPKNRNMFIG
+2958 FYRAGNPKNTNMFIG

-3003 LDNAYKK
+3003 LDSAYKK

-3055 INTALNQ
+3055 INTALDQ
-3062 IEDEEKEEEEYE
+3062 IEDEEKQEEEYE

-3097 MATQNNDAQAQN
+3097 MATQNNDTQAQN

-3177 DDSTIKKSM
+3177 EDSAIKTSM

-3212 SFGVDTQTIK
+3212 DFGVDTQTIK
-3222 GWLK
+3222 GWLE

>member
-78 NKYKRIAGTDNAE
+78 NKYKRIVGTDNAE
-91 EVKRIGSVG
+91 EVKRISSVG

-129 DRMKKSTAEKDAL
+129 DRMKKSTVEKNAL
-142 EKDTQYYKRLLTDD
+142 EKDAQYYKRLLTDD

-176 TEQISGDSKTLSD
+176 TEQITGDSKTLSD

-255 KKTVYNA
+255 KKTAYNA

-314 LNTIKRDI
+314 LNAIKRDI

-379 DINSKPFRPANAQS
+379 DINSKPFRPINAQS

-419 GMSMADFGTQAAAG
+419 GMSMADFGAQAAAG

-620 SGYIEGGKTGRALNE
+620 SGYVEGGYLGRELNSYE
-635 YYGIS
+635 DFS
-640 DETLI
+640 DAQLI
-645 NNAKALEGT
+645 RDGKAMTGT
-654 NAKELAEY
+654 NSADLAEY
-662 HEGKGKLTDRKKAEL
+662 YEGKGKLSDRQRAEL
-677 YNQILKDTK
+677 FNQILQDSD
-686 GEYIPSPEITQNE
+686 GEYTPSPEITQNE
-699 TEITQNKT
+699 A
-707 EDTQTGEGIAQE
+707 EDTKTGEGATQE
-719 ARPVE
+719 AKPVE

-729 LQEPQIDAQAKEK
+729 LQEPQIDEQAKEK

-748 VRQREKVPETGAQR
+748 VRQREKEPETGTQR

-866 GNMLTERQKAA
+866 GNMLTEKQKAA

-987 IYDEYKK
+987 IYDEYKN

-1107 EAMQSAKEAGKK
+1107 EAMQDARENREKNDSA
-1119 AQENTVTGGEI
+1119 TGAEI
-1130 KKSFSLKEDVEETK
+1130 K
-1144 DLIAVHNIT
+1144 N
-1153 EDKLNKQLE
+1153 
-1162 LEGFPMI
+1162 
-1169 SIAVTKTDIGHSNFG
+1169 
-1184 DITAVFKKDTIDPA
+1184 
-1198 NKKNKVYSADAW
+1198 
-1210 TPTFPRIEYEVN
+1210 
-1222 YKEARIAQEKLNR
+1222 
-1235 IADEMNREFEGRVR
+1235 
-1249 SFANGLEY
+1249 
-1257 NLDSYGGYEGTVQR
+1257 NLD
-1271 ALNDDS
+1271 
-1277 MKAAYLTDK
+1277 
-1286 GENVGVEYK
+1286 
-1295 ETRTEMKEVDK
+1295 
-1306 EISQKLIDVFGDE
+1306 
-1319 IDDIAKGKG
+1319 
-1328 REIVQ
+1328 
-1333 KHGEQIRKALLEY
+1333 
-1346 YTEQGIDEETA
+1346 
-1357 KSVVDATT
+1357 
-1365 GLEIA
+1365 
-1370 NSVRKAKKF
+1370 
-1379 KENGGVEVKREEDWK
+1379 
-1394 ETKKKIDD
+1394 
-1402 RINES
+1402 
-1407 DYEKWVR
+1407 
-1414 DIFGGIEEKSG
+1414 
-1425 LWNGK
+1425 
-1430 DPFTPSG
+1430 
-1437 NRRSFESTHYPYNAE
+1437 
-1452 NIVKAMLAQ
+1452 
-1461 NDSEKNVVGFQGIK
+1461 
-1475 TVRAAAADE
+1475 
-1484 FKSIADIKKNEGR
+1484 
-1497 LQTIDTEE
+1497 
-1505 YNEKVEKLEGKLYGV
+1505 
-1520 MAEIVGDENN
+1520 
-1530 LFEHM
+1530 
-1535 NKMDHVGELIL
+1535 
-1546 DAAKK
+1546 
-1551 PTEANVKKILTKYGH
+1551 
-1566 KVTDAQAK
+1566 
-1574 EISDVIK
+1574 
-1581 EIKKMPVNMFE
+1581 
-1592 AKPQRVVGYDEVA
+1592 
-1605 YWILPDNTSEETR
+1605 
-1618 KRIEKASET
+1618 
-1627 APILE
+1627 
-1632 YKKGDENQRKNI
+1632 
-1644 INSLNDV
+1644 DV
-1651 KFSLKEDKKITEF
+1651 KFSLKEDKKITELV
-1664 ADEIEDII
+1664 DETEQMLEDGEDI
-1672 NKKGTIPNWKK
+1672 PAWKNVK
-1683 IDVGTVTDSE
+1683 LGDVSKRE
-1693 ASAIKSVI
+1693 SIAIKEI
-1701 GIDTK
+1701 TGIDTE
-1706 GWKKKWSADDMAH
+1706 GWEKRFSSSDAAH
-1719 LIERHGKN
+1719 IINRHGKN
-1727 GEADKTM
+1727 GKQDHTMAQNADIGRANSVIENYDNFKEGERTSGHYR
-1734 KNNSDIGKTNAV
+1734 NSD
-1746 ILGFDEIRE
+1746 
-1755 GIGSK
+1755 GSF
-1760 KYKNSDHTPAKT
+1760 AKT
-1772 VLFLKNEAGDIW
+1772 VVFEKRVENENWFVA
-1784 NVIEVVPDAK
+1784 EAVPDSK
-1794 AKTIWIQSA
+1794 RKTVWIISA
-1803 YKKRGDASSL
+1803 YKKRENTGSKML
-1813 IQNMP
+1813 QNVP
-1818 QADVRNE
+1818 LTNVRNAAGLSLDSSIE
-1825 KGLPLTMN
+1825 NTKGNVN
-1833 INDSGEK
+1833 INNPEGLRHS
-1840 VNKKDIRYQMEDASE
+1840 IRDASE

-2041 VMESIKPKYENAFG
+2041 VMESIKPKYENSLG

-2249 NRLITAVKKSIESTN
+2249 NRLITAVKKSIESAN

-2370 EFETEGREELKLT
+2370 EFETEGRKELKLT

-2500 GDQQGNVQTLKN
+2500 GDQQGSVQTLKN

-2600 AAEKETAKQIWSSLT
+2600 VAEKETAKQIWSSLT

-2863 IPSIWKGYT
+2863 IPSIWKGY
-2872 SERTEMTGITDSV
+2872 SAERTEMTGITDSV

-2936 AWNYRKVTGNET
+2936 AWNYRKITGNET

-2958 FYRAGNPKNRNMFIG
+2958 FYRAGNPKNTNMFIG

-3055 INTALNQ
+3055 INIALDQ

-3097 MATQNNDAQAQN
+3097 MATQNNDTQAQN

-3177 DDSTIKKSM
+3177 EDSAIKTSM

-3212 SFGVDTQTIK
+3212 DFGVDTQTIK
-3222 GWLK
+3222 GWLE

>member
-12 NIMNIRRKRE
+12 KLMDIRRKRE
-22 EEENSS
+22 EEEEEYSS
-28 RFSYSENEDPMTVA
+28 RTSYSEDEDPMKVA
-42 RRNISTI
+42 RRKLETI
-49 RGKQLT
+49 KGKPIGS
-55 DNTSRLDSL
+55 NTSRLDAL

-78 NKYKRIAGTDNAE
+78 NKYKRIVGTDNPE

-105 RIQRSMGVKGDR
+105 RVQRSMGVKGDR

-129 DRMKKSTAEKDAL
+129 DRMKKSTAEKNAL

-176 TEQISGDSKTLSD
+176 TEQIAGDSKTLSD

-203 QTDAYQMLENAQGQI
+203 QTDAYQILENAQGQI

-336 YATEHPTLSS
+336 YATEHPVLSS
-346 ESSVAAGFATGL
+346 DSSVAAGFATGL

-379 DINSKPFRPANAQS
+379 DINSKPFRPINAQN

-419 GMSMADFGTQAAAG
+419 GMSMADFGAQAAAG

-572 MTPNAMTGEH
+572 MTPNVMTGEH

-597 KNMALSFAGG
+597 KDMALSFAGG

-645 NNAKALEGT
+645 NDAKALEGT

-662 HEGKGKLTDRKKAEL
+662 YEGKGKLTDRKKAEL

-686 GEYIPSPEITQNE
+686 GEYTPSPEITQNE
-699 TEITQNKT
+699 TE
-707 EDTQTGEGIAQE
+707 DAQTGEEIAQTGEEIAQE

-742 KAVQEN
+742 KTVQEN
-748 VRQREKVPETGAQR
+748 VRQREKELETGAQR

-866 GNMLTERQKAA
+866 GNMLTDKQKAA
-877 AYTAGETD
+877 AYAAGETD
-885 LNFEQRYENLKVARE
+885 LNFEQKHAEMRAARAS
-900 TKTAGSQVLENDA
+900 KTSGSQVLENDA
-913 FRSLTKENQTILK
+913 FKSLPKESQSILK

-937 VDETISAGNGRYA
+937 VDETISAGNDRYA

-958 TIHIAADATS
+958 TIHIAADSTS

-987 IYDEYKK
+987 IYDEYKNK
-994 EVINYLMQKENM
+994 VVDYLMEKDGTT
-1006 PLDGL
+1006 LDDL
-1011 IERHMSNYENAGRQ
+1011 IEKQISNYENTGRQ

-1036 ANASEMFLT
+1036 ANASELFLT

-1050 QQMVREN
+1050 QQLVKEN
-1057 RSIGEKVLD
+1057 KSIGEKILD
-1066 FFKEFISNLKKMLAG
+1066 FFKEFISNLKEMLTG

-1107 EAMQSAKEAGKK
+1107 EAMKSAKEAGKK
-1119 AQENTVTGGEI
+1119 VQENAITGGEI
-1130 KKSFSLKEDVEETK
+1130 KKSFSPKEDMNFSIREEEGERYVNVDTDQELFEGMDDAEAAKMAKTIIK
-1144 DLIAVHNIT
+1144 DRFQGKKLEKNALVSSKTAGEYTHPAKRMKKDAYRAKMQAST
-1153 EDKLNKQLE
+1153 ELDNLVKVSE
-1162 LEGFPMI
+1162 F
-1169 SIAVTKTDIGHSNFG
+1169 IGHKNDENGRHGKMAANGWDYYKTIFRLG
-1184 DITAVFKKDTIDPA
+1184 DR
-1198 NKKNKVYSADAW
+1198 Y
-1210 TPTFPRIEYEVN
+1210 
-1222 YKEARIAQEKLNR
+1222 
-1235 IADEMNREFEGRVR
+1235 FEGKV
-1249 SFANGLEY
+1249 N
-1257 NLDSYGGYEGTVQR
+1257 
-1271 ALNDDS
+1271 
-1277 MKAAYLTDK
+1277 
-1286 GENVGVEYK
+1286 
-1295 ETRTEMKEVDK
+1295 
-1306 EISQKLIDVFGDE
+1306 
-1319 IDDIAKGKG
+1319 IAKGTDVDVLYDITDIKE
-1328 REIVQ
+1328 REI
-1333 KHGEQIRKALLEY
+1333 
-1346 YTEQGIDEETA
+1346 A
-1357 KSVVDATT
+1357 KSPS
-1365 GLEIA
+1365 GQ
-1370 NSVRKAKKF
+1370 S
-1379 KENGGVEVKREEDWK
+1379 KENPISISNLSENNI
-1394 ETKKKIDD
+1394 T
-1402 RINES
+1402 
-1407 DYEKWVR
+1407 
-1414 DIFGGIEEKSG
+1414 
-1425 LWNGK
+1425 
-1430 DPFTPSG
+1430 
-1437 NRRSFESTHYPYNAE
+1437 NAE
-1452 NIVKAMLAQ
+1452 
-1461 NDSEKNVVGFQGIK
+1461 G
-1475 TVRAAAADE
+1475 
-1484 FKSIADIKKNEGR
+1484 
-1497 LQTIDTEE
+1497 
-1505 YNEKVEKLEGKLYGV
+1505 
-1520 MAEIVGDENN
+1520 
-1530 LFEHM
+1530 
-1535 NKMDHVGELIL
+1535 
-1546 DAAKK
+1546 
-1551 PTEANVKKILTKYGH
+1551 
-1566 KVTDAQAK
+1566 
-1574 EISDVIK
+1574 
-1581 EIKKMPVNMFE
+1581 
-1592 AKPQRVVGYDEVA
+1592 
-1605 YWILPDNTSEETR
+1605 
-1618 KRIEKASET
+1618 
-1627 APILE
+1627 
-1632 YKKGDENQRKNI
+1632 
-1644 INSLNDV
+1644 
-1651 KFSLKEDKKITEF
+1651 
-1664 ADEIEDII
+1664 
-1672 NKKGTIPNWKK
+1672 
-1683 IDVGTVTDSE
+1683 
-1693 ASAIKSVI
+1693 
-1701 GIDTK
+1701 
-1706 GWKKKWSADDMAH
+1706 
-1719 LIERHGKN
+1719 
-1727 GEADKTM
+1727 
-1734 KNNSDIGKTNAV
+1734 
-1746 ILGFDEIRE
+1746 
-1755 GIGSK
+1755 
-1760 KYKNSDHTPAKT
+1760 
-1772 VLFLKNEAGDIW
+1772 
-1784 NVIEVVPDAK
+1784 
-1794 AKTIWIQSA
+1794 
-1803 YKKRGDASSL
+1803 
-1813 IQNMP
+1813 
-1818 QADVRNE
+1818 
-1825 KGLPLTMN
+1825 
-1833 INDSGEK
+1833 K
-1840 VNKKDIRYQMEDASE
+1840 VNEKDIRYQMEDASE
-1855 VDYDTLKAENKDLK
+1855 VDYDTLKEENKDLK

-1888 QEAIKKVGK
+1888 QDAIKKVGK

-1973 EVPEEMRGDFD
+1973 EVTEEMRGDFD

-2029 TNPADQL
+2029 TNPADHL
-2036 MHIAE
+2036 IHIAE

-2094 RLKYKKYREKM
+2094 RLKYQKYREKM

-2112 REEYRGNFAQ
+2112 REEYRGNFTQ

-2276 DLGEKFLEENEKK
+2276 DLGEKFLEENRKK

-2294 SVYRTVNTAR
+2294 SAYRTVNTAR

-2344 IAHDYIKNLM
+2344 TAHDYIKNLI

-2370 EFETEGREELKLT
+2370 EFKTEEGKELKLT

-2395 RDQAKKHI
+2395 RDQAKEHI

-2500 GDQQGNVQTLKN
+2500 GDQQGSVQTLKN

-2566 TITKYKKSVK
+2566 TVEKYTRSVK

-2600 AAEKETAKQIWSSLT
+2600 VAEKETAKQIWSSLT

-2813 IQNAV
+2813 VQNAV

-2841 ETWKDNFKDNMNPLT
+2841 DTWKDNFKDNMNPLT

-2863 IPSIWKGYT
+2863 IPSIWQGF
-2872 SERTEMTGITDSV
+2872 SAERTEMTGITDSV

-2922 NSTLREFESLADLI
+2922 NSAVREFESLADLI

-2958 FYRAGNPKNRNMFIG
+2958 FYRAGNPKNTNMFIG

-2992 DLQKAGNTKEK
+2992 DLQKAGNTKER

-3055 INTALNQ
+3055 INTALDQ

-3097 MATQNNDAQAQN
+3097 MATQNNDTQAQN

-3177 DDSTIKKSM
+3177 EDSAIKTSM

-3212 SFGVDTQTIK
+3212 DFGVDTQTIK
-3222 GWLK
+3222 GWLE

>member
-1 MASQA
+1 MSFVSEFKKNKMLQA
-6 QIKARE
+6 GEEDDYTRLKKRIKENGVKITGVKDEEAEQWLRKATSTADERTKYSKNTSYKGWKTKNKYMYEESSDLYKRGKEIQAYLNAKARDDE
-12 NIMNIRRKRE
+12 SYAGYRDSTNELLKELSRSTNSMIASDQKYGRFGSESEYNNYINEQEKIKRVRDATRRSKIKSKSQQMNE
-22 EEENSS
+22 
-28 RFSYSENEDPMTVA
+28 
-42 RRNISTI
+42 
-49 RGKQLT
+49 G
-55 DNTSRLDSL
+55 L
-64 RKSAEERRIRQEAL
+64 RK
-78 NKYKRIAGTDNAE
+78 D
-91 EVKRIGSVG
+91 
-100 QALDE
+100 
-105 RIQRSMGVKGDR
+105 MGLENTTL
-117 IGSERLERAVAL
+117 GSEKLENAVAL
-129 DRMKKSTAEKDAL
+129 DRLKKRISEKNAL

-156 SQMDASTRRQALEKL
+156 SQMDANTRRQALEKL

-176 TEQISGDSKTLSD
+176 TEQIAGDSKTLSG

-277 IFKSQTEYEQYQ
+277 IFKNQTEYEQYQ

-330 TEKMKQ
+330 KEKMKQ
-336 YATEHPTLSS
+336 YATEHPVLSS
-346 ESSVAAGFATGL
+346 DSSVAAGFATGL

-379 DINSKPFRPANAQS
+379 DINSKPFRPINAQS

-565 NQAVERY
+565 NQDVERY

-597 KNMALSFAGG
+597 KDMALSFAGG

-620 SGYIEGGKTGRALNE
+620 SGYIEGGYLGRELNSYE
-635 YYGIS
+635 DFS
-640 DETLI
+640 DAQLI
-645 NNAKALEGT
+645 RDGKAMTGT
-654 NAKELAEY
+654 NSADLAEY
-662 HEGKGKLTDRKKAEL
+662 YEGKGKLSDRQRAEL
-677 YNQILKDTK
+677 FNQILQDSDGKYT
-686 GEYIPSPEITQNE
+686 PSPEITQNE
-699 TEITQNKT
+699 AG
-707 EDTQTGEGIAQE
+707 DTKIEEGAAQE
-719 ARPVE
+719 AKPVE

-729 LQEPQIDAQAKEK
+729 LQEPQIEAQTKEK
-742 KAVQEN
+742 KEVQEN
-748 VRQREKVPETGAQR
+748 VRQREKEPETGTQR

-772 QGDIEG
+772 QGNIEG

-823 DAGARNFVMEYN
+823 NAGARNFVMEYN

-854 VGIPMRKVNSVY
+854 VGIPMRKVNNVY

-885 LNFEQRYENLKVARE
+885 LNFEQRYENLKAERE

-1036 ANASEMFLT
+1036 ANASELFLT

-1050 QQMVREN
+1050 QQLVKEN
-1057 RSIGEKVLD
+1057 KSIGEKILD
-1066 FFKEFISNLKKMLAG
+1066 FFKEFISNLKEMLTG

-1094 DLEVA
+1094 SMEAA

-1107 EAMQSAKEAGKK
+1107 EAMQDARQVGRKTTENSA
-1119 AQENTVTGGEI
+1119 TGGEI
-1130 KKSFSLKEDVEETK
+1130 KKSFSPKEDMNFSIREEGGERYVNVDTDQELFEGMDDAEAAKTAKTIIK
-1144 DLIAVHNIT
+1144 DRFQGKKLEKNALVSSKTAGEYTHPAKRMKKDAYRAKMQAST
-1153 EDKLNKQLE
+1153 ELDNLVKVSE
-1162 LEGFPMI
+1162 F
-1169 SIAVTKTDIGHSNFG
+1169 IGHKNDENGRHGKMAANGWDYYKTIFRLG
-1184 DITAVFKKDTIDPA
+1184 DR
-1198 NKKNKVYSADAW
+1198 Y
-1210 TPTFPRIEYEVN
+1210 
-1222 YKEARIAQEKLNR
+1222 
-1235 IADEMNREFEGRVR
+1235 FEGKV
-1249 SFANGLEY
+1249 N
-1257 NLDSYGGYEGTVQR
+1257 
-1271 ALNDDS
+1271 
-1277 MKAAYLTDK
+1277 
-1286 GENVGVEYK
+1286 
-1295 ETRTEMKEVDK
+1295 
-1306 EISQKLIDVFGDE
+1306 
-1319 IDDIAKGKG
+1319 IAKGADADVLYDITDIKE
-1328 REIVQ
+1328 REI
-1333 KHGEQIRKALLEY
+1333 
-1346 YTEQGIDEETA
+1346 A
-1357 KSVVDATT
+1357 KSPS
-1365 GLEIA
+1365 GQ
-1370 NSVRKAKKF
+1370 S
-1379 KENGGVEVKREEDWK
+1379 KENPISISNLSENNI
-1394 ETKKKIDD
+1394 T
-1402 RINES
+1402 
-1407 DYEKWVR
+1407 
-1414 DIFGGIEEKSG
+1414 
-1425 LWNGK
+1425 
-1430 DPFTPSG
+1430 
-1437 NRRSFESTHYPYNAE
+1437 NAE
-1452 NIVKAMLAQ
+1452 
-1461 NDSEKNVVGFQGIK
+1461 G
-1475 TVRAAAADE
+1475 
-1484 FKSIADIKKNEGR
+1484 
-1497 LQTIDTEE
+1497 
-1505 YNEKVEKLEGKLYGV
+1505 
-1520 MAEIVGDENN
+1520 
-1530 LFEHM
+1530 
-1535 NKMDHVGELIL
+1535 
-1546 DAAKK
+1546 
-1551 PTEANVKKILTKYGH
+1551 
-1566 KVTDAQAK
+1566 
-1574 EISDVIK
+1574 
-1581 EIKKMPVNMFE
+1581 
-1592 AKPQRVVGYDEVA
+1592 
-1605 YWILPDNTSEETR
+1605 
-1618 KRIEKASET
+1618 
-1627 APILE
+1627 
-1632 YKKGDENQRKNI
+1632 
-1644 INSLNDV
+1644 
-1651 KFSLKEDKKITEF
+1651 
-1664 ADEIEDII
+1664 
-1672 NKKGTIPNWKK
+1672 
-1683 IDVGTVTDSE
+1683 
-1693 ASAIKSVI
+1693 
-1701 GIDTK
+1701 
-1706 GWKKKWSADDMAH
+1706 
-1719 LIERHGKN
+1719 
-1727 GEADKTM
+1727 
-1734 KNNSDIGKTNAV
+1734 
-1746 ILGFDEIRE
+1746 
-1755 GIGSK
+1755 
-1760 KYKNSDHTPAKT
+1760 
-1772 VLFLKNEAGDIW
+1772 
-1784 NVIEVVPDAK
+1784 
-1794 AKTIWIQSA
+1794 
-1803 YKKRGDASSL
+1803 
-1813 IQNMP
+1813 
-1818 QADVRNE
+1818 
-1825 KGLPLTMN
+1825 
-1833 INDSGEK
+1833 K
-1840 VNKKDIRYQMEDASE
+1840 VNEKDIRYQMEDASE

-2249 NRLITAVKKSIESTN
+2249 NRLIMAVKKSIESTN

-2276 DLGEKFLEENEKK
+2276 DLGEKFLEENREK

-2294 SVYRTVNTAR
+2294 SAYRTVNTAR

-2327 IYGALRSGLDKK
+2327 IYGALRNGLDKK

-2370 EFETEGREELKLT
+2370 EFKTEEGKELKLT

-2395 RDQAKKHI
+2395 RDQAKEHI

-2433 TEKDLLNIIDTL
+2433 TEKDLMNIIDTL

-2500 GDQQGNVQTLKN
+2500 GDQQGSVQTLKN

-2566 TITKYKKSVK
+2566 TVEKYTRSVK

-2600 AAEKETAKQIWSSLT
+2600 VAEKETAKQIWSSLT

-2651 GMAKKADG
+2651 GMAKKANG

-2813 IQNAV
+2813 VQNAV

-2829 RDDDDETAWVDV
+2829 RDDDDETAWMDVD
-2841 ETWKDNFKDNMNPLT
+2841 TWKDNFKDNMNPLT

-2863 IPSIWKGYT
+2863 IPSIWKGY
-2872 SERTEMTGITDSV
+2872 SAERTEMTGITDSV

-2936 AWNYRKVTGNET
+2936 AWNYRKITGNET

-2958 FYRAGNPKNRNMFIG
+2958 FYRAGNPKNTNMFIG

-2992 DLQKAGNTKEK
+2992 DLQKAGNTKER

-3055 INTALNQ
+3055 INTALDQ

-3097 MATQNNDAQAQN
+3097 MATQNNDTQAQN

-3177 DDSTIKKSM
+3177 EDSAIKTSM
-3186 KSRLKTAYLNSRGND
+3186 KSRLKTAYMNSRGND
-3201 RLTKKYSDLLR
+3201 RLTKKYYDLLR

-3222 GWLK
+3222 GWLE

>member
-12 NIMNIRRKRE
+12 KLMDIRRKRE
-22 EEENSS
+22 EEEEEYSS
-28 RFSYSENEDPMTVA
+28 RTSYSEDEDPMKVA
-42 RRNISTI
+42 RRKLETI
-49 RGKQLT
+49 KGKPIGS
-55 DNTSRLDSL
+55 NTSRLDAL

-78 NKYKRIAGTDNAE
+78 NNYKRIVGTDNAE
-91 EVKRIGSVG
+91 EVKRISSVG

-129 DRMKKSTAEKDAL
+129 DRMKKSTAEKNAL

-156 SQMDASTRRQALEKL
+156 SQMDARTRRQALEKL

-176 TEQISGDSKTLSD
+176 AEQITGDSKTLSS

-233 LEKVLDEKGFETAA
+233 LEKVLDEKGFETAT

-277 IFKSQTEYEQYQ
+277 IFKNQTEYEQYQ
-289 DMTDTEKDVFDYY
+289 DMTDAEKDVFDYY

-336 YATEHPTLSS
+336 YATEHPVLSS
-346 ESSVAAGFATGL
+346 DSSVAAGFATGL

-379 DINSKPFRPANAQS
+379 DINSKPFRPINAQS
-393 TIRNTVMENFQ
+393 TIRNTVMENFR

-419 GMSMADFGTQAAAG
+419 GMSMADFGAQAAAG

-565 NQAVERY
+565 NRAVERY

-597 KNMALSFAGG
+597 KDMALSFAGG

-645 NNAKALEGT
+645 NDAKALEGT

-662 HEGKGKLTDRKKAEL
+662 YEGKGKLTDRKKAEL

-686 GEYIPSPEITQNE
+686 GEYTPSPEITQNE
-699 TEITQNKT
+699 TE
-707 EDTQTGEGIAQE
+707 DAQTGEGIAQE

-729 LQEPQIDAQAKEK
+729 LQEPQIEAQVKEK
-742 KAVQEN
+742 ATIQEN
-748 VRQREKVPETGAQR
+748 VRQREKEPETGTQR

-854 VGIPMRKVNSVY
+854 VGIPMGKVNSVY
-866 GNMLTERQKAA
+866 GNMLTEKQKAA
-877 AYTAGETD
+877 AYAAGETD
-885 LNFEQRYENLKVARE
+885 LNFEQRYEKLKVARA

-1050 QQMVREN
+1050 QRMVKEN

-1066 FFKEFISNLKKMLAG
+1066 FFKEFISNLKKMLEG

-1094 DLEVA
+1094 DLEAARKV
-1099 QKAEKIWL
+1099 EKVWL
-1107 EAMQSAKEAGKK
+1107 EAMQDAKRTGGGDASIENVNVAVANDGSAYRTYSLKTWNESEYATEKKKAAEELAEAIGVTKRTATEYINNINSVAAIIAEDKERLDYKASPYGSAWKSNAEYGGSIDMSTLCPKRRMYTGTVAEIQKAMPNTALTAEDYVSIRSMMMEKGYEVACGFCYVESSRKDIGKYTGEFLEQYKKDHPESNYTQVDFNTPEGLEKVQESDKGAYDKYLEFMNRLAQRKPKLFENRTEYRHEILDAFKRKETIEKKNKNGGVRLQSFSDFETPHLIDMMQVIIDMSRVGLGGQAYTKMPNFAWALGDTGLKINLSLVGNVDEKGNLTFDDVEGMPIDEAMKLRKRYSKNVGTILVGVSDEHILAAMKDDRIDFIIPFHRSQWNKSLYSALGIDGYKDYTKLQNESYIEERRNKNGKK
-1119 AQENTVTGGEI
+1119 MRPSNFMPNEYWDYSKTGKQNAERYLEMCAEDGRIPKFSNFLKYNEDGTW
-1130 KKSFSLKEDVEETK
+1130 SLKEDGST
-1144 DLIAVHNIT
+1144 DGYW
-1153 EDKLNKQLE
+1153 KLLGDFKMYDN
-1162 LEGFPMI
+1162 EGKGSPQKPVKPKFNM
-1169 SIAVTKTDIGHSNFG
+1169 DECE
-1184 DITAVFKKDTIDPA
+1184 
-1198 NKKNKVYSADAW
+1198 
-1210 TPTFPRIEYEVN
+1210 RILNEYEGGHQSFPVA
-1222 YKEARIAQEKLNR
+1222 K
-1235 IADEMNREFEGRVR
+1235 DVVREF
-1249 SFANGLEY
+1249 LE
-1257 NLDSYGGYEGTVQR
+1257 E
-1271 ALNDDS
+1271 
-1277 MKAAYLTDK
+1277 
-1286 GENVGVEYK
+1286 
-1295 ETRTEMKEVDK
+1295 
-1306 EISQKLIDVFGDE
+1306 
-1319 IDDIAKGKG
+1319 
-1328 REIVQ
+1328 
-1333 KHGEQIRKALLEY
+1333 RK
-1346 YTEQGIDEETA
+1346 D
-1357 KSVVDATT
+1357 
-1365 GLEIA
+1365 
-1370 NSVRKAKKF
+1370 KKF
-1379 KENGGVEVKREEDWK
+1379 
-1394 ETKKKIDD
+1394 
-1402 RINES
+1402 
-1407 DYEKWVR
+1407 
-1414 DIFGGIEEKSG
+1414 
-1425 LWNGK
+1425 
-1430 DPFTPSG
+1430 
-1437 NRRSFESTHYPYNAE
+1437 
-1452 NIVKAMLAQ
+1452 M
-1461 NDSEKNVVGFQGIK
+1461 
-1475 TVRAAAADE
+1475 
-1484 FKSIADIKKNEGR
+1484 
-1497 LQTIDTEE
+1497 
-1505 YNEKVEKLEGKLYGV
+1505 
-1520 MAEIVGDENN
+1520 
-1530 LFEHM
+1530 
-1535 NKMDHVGELIL
+1535 
-1546 DAAKK
+1546 
-1551 PTEANVKKILTKYGH
+1551 
-1566 KVTDAQAK
+1566 
-1574 EISDVIK
+1574 IK
-1581 EIKKMPVNMFE
+1581 E
-1592 AKPQRVVGYDEVA
+1592 
-1605 YWILPDNTSEETR
+1605 
-1618 KRIEKASET
+1618 
-1627 APILE
+1627 
-1632 YKKGDENQRKNI
+1632 
-1644 INSLNDV
+1644 
-1651 KFSLKEDKKITEF
+1651 
-1664 ADEIEDII
+1664 
-1672 NKKGTIPNWKK
+1672 
-1683 IDVGTVTDSE
+1683 
-1693 ASAIKSVI
+1693 
-1701 GIDTK
+1701 
-1706 GWKKKWSADDMAH
+1706 
-1719 LIERHGKN
+1719 
-1727 GEADKTM
+1727 
-1734 KNNSDIGKTNAV
+1734 
-1746 ILGFDEIRE
+1746 
-1755 GIGSK
+1755 
-1760 KYKNSDHTPAKT
+1760 
-1772 VLFLKNEAGDIW
+1772 
-1784 NVIEVVPDAK
+1784 
-1794 AKTIWIQSA
+1794 
-1803 YKKRGDASSL
+1803 
-1813 IQNMP
+1813 
-1818 QADVRNE
+1818 
-1825 KGLPLTMN
+1825 
-1833 INDSGEK
+1833 
-1840 VNKKDIRYQMEDASE
+1840 DIRYQMEDASE

-2022 LFDETIY
+2022 LFDEAIY

-2041 VMESIKPKYENAFG
+2041 VMESMKPKYENAFG

-2327 IYGALRSGLDKK
+2327 IYGALRNGLDKK

-2370 EFETEGREELKLT
+2370 EFETEGRKELKLT

-2500 GDQQGNVQTLKN
+2500 GDQQGSVQTLKN

-2600 AAEKETAKQIWSSLT
+2600 VAEKETAKQIWSSLT

-2863 IPSIWKGYT
+2863 IPSIWEGY
-2872 SERTEMTGITDSV
+2872 SAERTEMTGITDSV

-2936 AWNYRKVTGNET
+2936 AWNYRKITGNET

-2958 FYRAGNPKNRNMFIG
+2958 FYRAGNPKNTNMFIG

-2992 DLQKAGNTKEK
+2992 DLQKAGNTKER

-3055 INTALNQ
+3055 INTALDQ

-3074 VSEVTPEDLQKED
+3074 VSEVTPEDLQQED

-3097 MATQNNDAQAQN
+3097 MATQNNDTQAQN

-3177 DDSTIKKSM
+3177 DDSAIKTSM

-3212 SFGVDTQTIK
+3212 DFGVDTQTIK
-3222 GWLK
+3222 GWLE

>member
-12 NIMNIRRKRE
+12 KLMDIRRKRE
-22 EEENSS
+22 EEEEEYSS
-28 RFSYSENEDPMTVA
+28 RTSYSEDEDPMKVA
-42 RRNISTI
+42 RRKLETI
-49 RGKQLT
+49 KGKPIGS
-55 DNTSRLDSL
+55 NTSRLDAL

-78 NKYKRIAGTDNAE
+78 NKYKRIVGTDNAE
-91 EVKRIGSVG
+91 EVKRISSVG

-105 RIQRSMGVKGDR
+105 RVQRSMGVKGDR

-176 TEQISGDSKTLSD
+176 TEQIAGDSKTLSD

-277 IFKSQTEYEQYQ
+277 IFKNQTEYEQYQ

-314 LNTIKRDI
+314 LNTIKRNI

-336 YATEHPTLSS
+336 YATEHPVLSS
-346 ESSVAAGFATGL
+346 DSSVAAGFATGL

-379 DINSKPFRPANAQS
+379 DINSKPFRPINAQS

-551 NVANDAIMQENSDF
+551 NVANDEIMQENSDF

-620 SGYIEGGKTGRALNE
+620 SGYVEGGYLGRELNSYE
-635 YYGIS
+635 DFS
-640 DETLI
+640 DAQLI
-645 NNAKALEGT
+645 RDGKAMAGT
-654 NAKELAEY
+654 NSADLAEY
-662 HEGKGKLTDRKKAEL
+662 YEGKGKLSDRQRAEL
-677 YNQILKDTK
+677 FNQILQDSDGKYT
-686 GEYIPSPEITQNE
+686 PSPEITQDE
-699 TEITQNKT
+699 A
-707 EDTQTGEGIAQE
+707 EDTKIGEGATQE
-719 ARPVE
+719 AKPVE

-729 LQEPQIDAQAKEK
+729 LQEPQIDTQAKEK

-748 VRQREKVPETGAQR
+748 VRQREKEPETGAQR

-798 VQPVSNLNFDN
+798 VQPVSSLNFDN

-823 DAGARNFVMEYN
+823 NAGARNFVMEYN
-835 GESLIAYKKGFN
+835 GESLIAYEKGFN

-854 VGIPMRKVNSVY
+854 VGIPMRKVNNVY

-1036 ANASEMFLT
+1036 ANASELFLT

-1050 QQMVREN
+1050 QQLVKEN
-1057 RSIGEKVLD
+1057 KSIGEKILD
-1066 FFKEFISNLKKMLAG
+1066 FFKEFISNLKEMLTG
-1081 YEPKSKEAQMLNE
+1081 YEPKSKEAQILNE
-1094 DLEVA
+1094 SLEAA

-1107 EAMQSAKEAGKK
+1107 EAMQDARRAGQKTP
-1119 AQENTVTGGEI
+1119 ANSVTGGEI

-1153 EDKLNKQLE
+1153 EDKLNKQLK

-1222 YKEARIAQEKLNR
+1222 YKAARNAQEKLNR

-1407 DYEKWVR
+1407 DYEKWIR
-1414 DIFGGIEEKSG
+1414 DIFDGIEEKSG

-1437 NRRSFESTHYPYNAE
+1437 NRRSFESTHLPYNAE
-1452 NIVKAMLAQ
+1452 NIVRAMLAQ
-1461 NDSEKNVVGFQGIK
+1461 NDSEKNTAGFQGIK
-1475 TVRAAAADE
+1475 TVRAAATDE

-1505 YNEKVEKLEGKLYGV
+1505 YNEKVEKLEGKLHGV
-1520 MAEIVGDENN
+1520 MAEIVGDEND

-1535 NKMDHVGELIL
+1535 NKMNHVGELIL

-1644 INSLNDV
+1644 INSLDDV

-1683 IDVGTVTDSE
+1683 IDVGTVTDFE

-1833 INDSGEK
+1833 INDYGEK

-1888 QEAIKKVGK
+1888 QDAIKKIGK

-2094 RLKYKKYREKM
+2094 RLKYQKYREKM

-2172 NLSSKDV
+2172 NLSSRDV

-2249 NRLITAVKKSIESTN
+2249 NRLIMAVKKSIESTN

-2294 SVYRTVNTAR
+2294 SAYRTVNTAR

-2370 EFETEGREELKLT
+2370 EFETEGRKELKLT

-2395 RDQAKKHI
+2395 RDQAKEHI

-2512 MGSTKATVP
+2512 MGSTKSTVP

-2600 AAEKETAKQIWSSLT
+2600 VAEKETAKQIWSSLT

-2813 IQNAV
+2813 VQNAV

-2936 AWNYRKVTGNET
+2936 AWNYRKITGNET

-2958 FYRAGNPKNRNMFIG
+2958 FYRAGNPKNTNMFIG

-2992 DLQKAGNTKEK
+2992 DLQKAGNTKER

-3055 INTALNQ
+3055 INTALDQ

-3097 MATQNNDAQAQN
+3097 MATQNNDTEAQN

-3177 DDSTIKKSM
+3177 EDSAIKTSM

-3212 SFGVDTQTIK
+3212 DFGVDTQTIK
-3222 GWLK
+3222 GWLE

>member
-12 NIMNIRRKRE
+12 KLMDIRRKRE
-22 EEENSS
+22 EEEEEYSS
-28 RFSYSENEDPMTVA
+28 RTSYSEDEDPMKVA
-42 RRNISTI
+42 RRKLETI
-49 RGKQLT
+49 KGKPIGS
-55 DNTSRLDSL
+55 NTSRLDAL

-78 NKYKRIAGTDNAE
+78 NKYKRIVGTDNAE

-129 DRMKKSTAEKDAL
+129 DRMKKSTAEKNAL

-156 SQMDASTRRQALEKL
+156 SQMDANTRRQALEKL

-176 TEQISGDSKTLSD
+176 TEQIAGDSKMLSD

-289 DMTDTEKDVFDYY
+289 DMTDTEKDVFNYY

-620 SGYIEGGKTGRALNE
+620 SGYIEGGYLGRELNSYE
-635 YYGIS
+635 DFS
-640 DETLI
+640 DAQLI
-645 NNAKALEGT
+645 RDGKAMTGT
-654 NAKELAEY
+654 NSADLAEY
-662 HEGKGKLTDRKKAEL
+662 YEGKGKLSDRQRAEL
-677 YNQILKDTK
+677 FNQILQDSDGKYT
-686 GEYIPSPEITQNE
+686 PSPEIAQNE

-707 EDTQTGEGIAQE
+707 EDTQTGEEIAQE

-809 AVTQALYQTAEGYK
+809 AITQALYQTAEGYK
-823 DAGARNFVMEYN
+823 NAGARNFVMEYN

-854 VGIPMRKVNSVY
+854 VGIPMGKVNSVY
-866 GNMLTERQKAA
+866 GNMLTEKQKAA
-877 AYTAGETD
+877 AYAAGETD

-1475 TVRAAAADE
+1475 TVRAAATDE

-1505 YNEKVEKLEGKLYGV
+1505 YNEKVEKLEGKLHGV
-1520 MAEIVGDENN
+1520 MAEIVGDEND

-1535 NKMDHVGELIL
+1535 NKMDRVGELIL

-1592 AKPQRVVGYDEVA
+1592 AKPQRVIGYDEVA
-1605 YWILPDNTSEETR
+1605 YWVVPDS
-1618 KRIEKASET
+1618 ISET
-1627 APILE
+1627 TKKNIERVSENAQILE
-1632 YKKGDENQRKNI
+1632 YEKGNENQRKEV
-1644 INSLNDV
+1644 LNDLKDV
-1651 KFSLKEDKKITEF
+1651 KFQ
-1664 ADEIEDII
+1664 
-1672 NKKGTIPNWKK
+1672 
-1683 IDVGTVTDSE
+1683 
-1693 ASAIKSVI
+1693 
-1701 GIDTK
+1701 
-1706 GWKKKWSADDMAH
+1706 
-1719 LIERHGKN
+1719 
-1727 GEADKTM
+1727 
-1734 KNNSDIGKTNAV
+1734 
-1746 ILGFDEIRE
+1746 IRE
-1755 GIGSK
+1755 
-1760 KYKNSDHTPAKT
+1760 
-1772 VLFLKNEAGDIW
+1772 E
-1784 NVIEVVPDAK
+1784 
-1794 AKTIWIQSA
+1794 
-1803 YKKRGDASSL
+1803 
-1813 IQNMP
+1813 
-1818 QADVRNE
+1818 
-1825 KGLPLTMN
+1825 
-1833 INDSGEK
+1833 NDG
-1840 VNKKDIRYQMEDASE
+1840 NLRYQMEDTSE

-1950 VNVNERYAEQYKDLA
+1950 VNVNERYAEQYKDLT

-2112 REEYRGNFAQ
+2112 REEYRGNFVQ

-2211 TGQFID
+2211 TGKFID

-2370 EFETEGREELKLT
+2370 EFETEGRKELKLT

-2600 AAEKETAKQIWSSLT
+2600 VAEKETAKQIWSSLT

-2813 IQNAV
+2813 VQNAV

-2841 ETWKDNFKDNMNPLT
+2841 DTWKDNFKDNMNPLT

-2863 IPSIWKGYT
+2863 IPSIWQGF
-2872 SERTEMTGITDSV
+2872 SAERTEMTGITDSV

-2958 FYRAGNPKNRNMFIG
+2958 FYRAGNPKNTNMFIG

-3055 INTALNQ
+3055 INTALDQ

-3097 MATQNNDAQAQN
+3097 MATQNNDTQAQN

-3222 GWLK
+3222 GWLE

>member
-78 NKYKRIAGTDNAE
+78 NNYKRIVGTDNAE
-91 EVKRIGSVG
+91 EVKRISSVG

-129 DRMKKSTAEKDAL
+129 DRMKKSTAEKNAL

-156 SQMDASTRRQALEKL
+156 SQMDADTRRQALEKL

-176 TEQISGDSKTLSD
+176 TEQIAGDSKTLSG

-218 DRDKYDQKMGEKRKE
+218 DRDKYNQKMGEKRKE

-336 YATEHPTLSS
+336 YATEHPVLSS
-346 ESSVAAGFATGL
+346 DSSVAAGFATGL

-379 DINSKPFRPANAQS
+379 DINSKPFRPINAQN

-645 NNAKALEGT
+645 NDAKALEGT

-662 HEGKGKLTDRKKAEL
+662 YEGKGKLTDRKKAEL

-686 GEYIPSPEITQNE
+686 GEYTPSPEITQNE
-699 TEITQNKT
+699 TEDAQTGEEIA
-707 EDTQTGEGIAQE
+707 QTGEGIAQE

-729 LQEPQIDAQAKEK
+729 LQEPQIEEQVKEK
-742 KAVQEN
+742 ATIQEN
-748 VRQREKVPETGAQR
+748 VRQREKEPETGTQR

-866 GNMLTERQKAA
+866 GNMLTEKQKAA
-877 AYTAGETD
+877 AYAAGETD
-885 LNFEQRYENLKVARE
+885 LNFKQRYENLKVARA

-987 IYDEYKK
+987 IYDEYKN

-1011 IERHMSNYENAGRQ
+1011 IERQMSNYENAGRQ

-1094 DLEVA
+1094 DLEAA

-1119 AQENTVTGGEI
+1119 VQENTVTGGEI

-1153 EDKLNKQLE
+1153 EDKLNKQLK

-1222 YKEARIAQEKLNR
+1222 YKAARNAQEKLNR

-1394 ETKKKIDD
+1394 ETKKEIDD

-1407 DYEKWVR
+1407 DYEKWIR
-1414 DIFGGIEEKSG
+1414 DIFDGIEEKSG

-1437 NRRSFESTHYPYNAE
+1437 NRRSFESTHLPYNAE
-1452 NIVKAMLAQ
+1452 NIVRAMLAQ

-1475 TVRAAAADE
+1475 TVRAAATDE

-1505 YNEKVEKLEGKLYGV
+1505 YNEKVEKLEGKLHGV
-1520 MAEIVGDENN
+1520 MAEIVGDEND

-1535 NKMDHVGELIL
+1535 NKMDRVGELIL

-1605 YWILPDNTSEETR
+1605 YWILPDNASEETR
-1618 KRIEKASET
+1618 KRIEKVSET

-1644 INSLNDV
+1644 INSLDDV

-1693 ASAIKSVI
+1693 ANAIKSVI

-1734 KNNSDIGKTNAV
+1734 KNNSDIGRTNAV

-1833 INDSGEK
+1833 INNSGEK

-1888 QEAIKKVGK
+1888 QDAIKKVGK
-1897 KILKDYNSD
+1897 KILKDYNSN

-1950 VNVNERYAEQYKDLA
+1950 VNVNERYTEQYKDLA

-2041 VMESIKPKYENAFG
+2041 VMESIKPKYENTFG

-2241 TVQDMKEL
+2241 TAQDMKEL

-2344 IAHDYIKNLM
+2344 IAHDYIKNLI

-2500 GDQQGNVQTLKN
+2500 GDQQGSVQTLKN

-2600 AAEKETAKQIWSSLT
+2600 VAEKETAKQIWSSLT

-2813 IQNAV
+2813 VQNAV

-2863 IPSIWKGYT
+2863 IPSIWQGY
-2872 SERTEMTGITDSV
+2872 SAERTEMTGITDSV

-2936 AWNYRKVTGNET
+2936 AWNYRKITGNET

-2958 FYRAGNPKNRNMFIG
+2958 FYRAGNPKNTNMFIG

-3055 INTALNQ
+3055 INTALDQ

-3097 MATQNNDAQAQN
+3097 MATQNNDTQAQN

-3146 YDALFNALVSTE
+3146 YDALYNALVSTE

-3177 DDSTIKKSM
+3177 DDSTIKTSM
-3186 KSRLKTAYLNSRGND
+3186 KSRLKTAYMNSRGND

-3222 GWLK
+3222 GWLE

>member
-1 MASQA
+1 MSFVSEFKKNKMLQA
-6 QIKARE
+6 GEEDDYTRLKKRIKENGVKITGVKDEEAEQWLRKATSTEDERTKYSKNTSYKDWKTKNKYMYEESSDLYKRGKEIQAYLNAKARDDE
-12 NIMNIRRKRE
+12 SYAGYRDSTNELLKELSRSTNSMIASDQKYGRFGYESEYNNYINEQEKIKRVRDATRRSKIKSKSQQMNE
-22 EEENSS
+22 
-28 RFSYSENEDPMTVA
+28 
-42 RRNISTI
+42 
-49 RGKQLT
+49 G
-55 DNTSRLDSL
+55 L
-64 RKSAEERRIRQEAL
+64 RK
-78 NKYKRIAGTDNAE
+78 D
-91 EVKRIGSVG
+91 
-100 QALDE
+100 
-105 RIQRSMGVKGDR
+105 MGLENTTL
-117 IGSERLERAVAL
+117 GSEQLENAVAL
-129 DRMKKSTAEKDAL
+129 DRLKKRISEKNAL

-156 SQMDASTRRQALEKL
+156 SQMDARTRRQALEKL

-176 TEQISGDSKTLSD
+176 AEQITGDSKTLSD

-247 KKGSQIAQ
+247 KKGSKIAQ

-277 IFKSQTEYEQYQ
+277 IFKNKTEYEQYQ

-336 YATEHPTLSS
+336 YATEHPVLSS
-346 ESSVAAGFATGL
+346 DSSVAAGFATGL

-379 DINSKPFRPANAQS
+379 DINSKPFRPINAQS

-597 KNMALSFAGG
+597 KDMALSFAGG

-620 SGYIEGGKTGRALNE
+620 SGYIEGGYLGRELNSYE
-635 YYGIS
+635 
-640 DETLI
+640 DFNDAQLI
-645 NNAKALEGT
+645 RDGKAMKGT
-654 NAKELAEY
+654 NSADLAEY
-662 HEGKGKLTDRKKAEL
+662 YERKGKLSDRQRAEL
-677 YNQILKDTK
+677 FNQILQDSDGKYTQ
-686 GEYIPSPEITQNE
+686 SQEIAQNE
-699 TEITQNKT
+699 TE
-707 EDTQTGEGIAQE
+707 DAQTGEEIAKE
-719 ARPVE
+719 AKPVE

-729 LQEPQIDAQAKEK
+729 LQEPQIEAQTKEK
-742 KAVQEN
+742 KEVQEN
-748 VRQREKVPETGAQR
+748 VRQREKEPETGAQR
-762 SVEGVNYKGL
+762 SVEGVNYKGI
-772 QGDIEG
+772 QGNIEG

-823 DAGARNFVMEYN
+823 NAGARNFVMEYN

-885 LNFEQRYENLKVARE
+885 LNFEQRYENLKAERE

-1011 IERHMSNYENAGRQ
+1011 IERQMSNYENAGRQ

-1050 QQMVREN
+1050 QQIVREN

-1094 DLEVA
+1094 DLEAA
-1099 QKAEKIWL
+1099 QKAEKIWM
-1107 EAMQSAKEAGKK
+1107 EAIQDARQVGRETTENSA
-1119 AQENTVTGGEI
+1119 TGGEI
-1130 KKSFSLKEDVEETK
+1130 KKSFSPKGDMNFSIREEGGERYVNVDTDQELFEGMDDAEAAKTAKTIIK
-1144 DLIAVHNIT
+1144 DRFQGKKLEKNALVSSKTAGEYTHPAKRMKKDAYRAKMQAST
-1153 EDKLNKQLE
+1153 ELDNLVKVSE
-1162 LEGFPMI
+1162 F
-1169 SIAVTKTDIGHSNFG
+1169 IGHKNDENGRHGKMAANGWDYYKTIFRLG
-1184 DITAVFKKDTIDPA
+1184 DR
-1198 NKKNKVYSADAW
+1198 Y
-1210 TPTFPRIEYEVN
+1210 
-1222 YKEARIAQEKLNR
+1222 
-1235 IADEMNREFEGRVR
+1235 FEGKV
-1249 SFANGLEY
+1249 N
-1257 NLDSYGGYEGTVQR
+1257 
-1271 ALNDDS
+1271 
-1277 MKAAYLTDK
+1277 
-1286 GENVGVEYK
+1286 
-1295 ETRTEMKEVDK
+1295 
-1306 EISQKLIDVFGDE
+1306 
-1319 IDDIAKGKG
+1319 IAKGTDVDVLYDITDIKE
-1328 REIVQ
+1328 REI
-1333 KHGEQIRKALLEY
+1333 
-1346 YTEQGIDEETA
+1346 A
-1357 KSVVDATT
+1357 KSPS
-1365 GLEIA
+1365 GQ
-1370 NSVRKAKKF
+1370 S
-1379 KENGGVEVKREEDWK
+1379 KENPISISNLSENNI
-1394 ETKKKIDD
+1394 T
-1402 RINES
+1402 
-1407 DYEKWVR
+1407 
-1414 DIFGGIEEKSG
+1414 
-1425 LWNGK
+1425 
-1430 DPFTPSG
+1430 
-1437 NRRSFESTHYPYNAE
+1437 NAE
-1452 NIVKAMLAQ
+1452 
-1461 NDSEKNVVGFQGIK
+1461 G
-1475 TVRAAAADE
+1475 
-1484 FKSIADIKKNEGR
+1484 
-1497 LQTIDTEE
+1497 
-1505 YNEKVEKLEGKLYGV
+1505 
-1520 MAEIVGDENN
+1520 
-1530 LFEHM
+1530 
-1535 NKMDHVGELIL
+1535 
-1546 DAAKK
+1546 
-1551 PTEANVKKILTKYGH
+1551 
-1566 KVTDAQAK
+1566 
-1574 EISDVIK
+1574 
-1581 EIKKMPVNMFE
+1581 
-1592 AKPQRVVGYDEVA
+1592 
-1605 YWILPDNTSEETR
+1605 
-1618 KRIEKASET
+1618 
-1627 APILE
+1627 
-1632 YKKGDENQRKNI
+1632 
-1644 INSLNDV
+1644 
-1651 KFSLKEDKKITEF
+1651 
-1664 ADEIEDII
+1664 
-1672 NKKGTIPNWKK
+1672 
-1683 IDVGTVTDSE
+1683 
-1693 ASAIKSVI
+1693 
-1701 GIDTK
+1701 
-1706 GWKKKWSADDMAH
+1706 
-1719 LIERHGKN
+1719 
-1727 GEADKTM
+1727 
-1734 KNNSDIGKTNAV
+1734 
-1746 ILGFDEIRE
+1746 
-1755 GIGSK
+1755 
-1760 KYKNSDHTPAKT
+1760 
-1772 VLFLKNEAGDIW
+1772 
-1784 NVIEVVPDAK
+1784 
-1794 AKTIWIQSA
+1794 
-1803 YKKRGDASSL
+1803 
-1813 IQNMP
+1813 
-1818 QADVRNE
+1818 
-1825 KGLPLTMN
+1825 
-1833 INDSGEK
+1833 K
-1840 VNKKDIRYQMEDASE
+1840 VNEKDIRYQMEDASE

-2112 REEYRGNFAQ
+2112 REEYRGNFTQ

-2249 NRLITAVKKSIESTN
+2249 NRLIMAVKKSIESTN

-2276 DLGEKFLEENEKK
+2276 DLGEKFLEENREK

-2294 SVYRTVNTAR
+2294 SAYRTVNTAR

-2327 IYGALRSGLDKK
+2327 IYGALRNGLDKK

-2370 EFETEGREELKLT
+2370 EFKTEEGKELKLT

-2395 RDQAKKHI
+2395 RDQAKEHI

-2433 TEKDLLNIIDTL
+2433 NEKDLMNIIDTL

-2500 GDQQGNVQTLKN
+2500 GDQQGSVQTLKN

-2566 TITKYKKSVK
+2566 TVEKYTRSVK

-2581 TMGQNGRA
+2581 TMGQNGRV

-2600 AAEKETAKQIWSSLT
+2600 VAEKETAKQIWSSLT

-2651 GMAKKADG
+2651 GMTKKANG

-2813 IQNAV
+2813 VQNAV

-2829 RDDDDETAWVDV
+2829 RDDDDETAWMDVD
-2841 ETWKDNFKDNMNPLT
+2841 TWKDNFKDNMNPLT

-2863 IPSIWKGYT
+2863 IPSIWKGY
-2872 SERTEMTGITDSV
+2872 SAERTEMTGITDSV

-2936 AWNYRKVTGNET
+2936 AWNYRKITGNET

-2958 FYRAGNPKNRNMFIG
+2958 FYRAGNPKNTNMFIG

-3055 INTALNQ
+3055 INTALDQ

-3097 MATQNNDAQAQN
+3097 MATQNNDTQAQN

-3177 DDSTIKKSM
+3177 DDSAIKKSM
-3186 KSRLKTAYLNSRGND
+3186 KSRLKTAYMNSRGND
-3201 RLTKKYSDLLR
+3201 RLTKKYYDLLR

-3222 GWLK
+3222 GWLE

>member
-78 NKYKRIAGTDNAE
+78 NKYKRIVGTDNAE
-91 EVKRIGSVG
+91 EVKRISSVG

-129 DRMKKSTAEKDAL
+129 DRMKKSTAEKNAL

-176 TEQISGDSKTLSD
+176 TEQIAGDSKTLSD
-189 LSKSFSNATGKKVS
+189 LSKSFSNATGRKVS

-218 DRDKYDQKMGEKRKE
+218 DQDKYDQNKEKYDQKMGEKRKE

-277 IFKSQTEYEQYQ
+277 IFKNQTEYEQYQ

-336 YATEHPTLSS
+336 YATEHPVLSS
-346 ESSVAAGFATGL
+346 DSSVAAGFATGL
-358 GALETMRQ
+358 GALETIRQ
-366 NAENVLTGNNAPV
+366 NAENVLTGNNVPV
-379 DINSKPFRPANAQS
+379 DINSKLFRPTNAQN

-419 GMSMADFGTQAAAG
+419 GMSMADFGAQAAAG

-620 SGYIEGGKTGRALNE
+620 SGYVEGGYLGRELNSYE
-635 YYGIS
+635 DFS
-640 DETLI
+640 DAQLI
-645 NNAKALEGT
+645 RDGKAMTGT
-654 NAKELAEY
+654 NSADLAEY
-662 HEGKGKLTDRKKAEL
+662 YEGKGKLSDRQRAEL
-677 YNQILKDTK
+677 FNQILQDSDGKYT
-686 GEYIPSPEITQNE
+686 PSQEIAQNE
-699 TEITQNKT
+699 TE
-707 EDTQTGEGIAQE
+707 DAQTGEEIAQE
-719 ARPVE
+719 AKPVE

-729 LQEPQIDAQAKEK
+729 LQEPQIDEQAKEK
-742 KAVQEN
+742 KVVQEN
-748 VRQREKVPETGAQR
+748 VRQREKEPETGTQR

-854 VGIPMRKVNSVY
+854 VGIPMGKVNSVY
-866 GNMLTERQKAA
+866 GNMLTEKQKAA
-877 AYTAGETD
+877 AYAAGETD
-885 LNFEQRYENLKVARE
+885 LNFEQRYEKLKAARA

-987 IYDEYKK
+987 IYDEYKN

-1050 QQMVREN
+1050 QRMVKEN
-1057 RSIGEKVLD
+1057 RSIGEKVLE

-1107 EAMQSAKEAGKK
+1107 EAMQDAKRTGERDDSIENVNVAVANDGSAYRTYSLKTWNESEYATEKKKAAEELAEAIGVTKRTATEYINNINSVAAIIAEDKERLDYKASPYGSAWKSNAEYGGSIDMSTLCPKRRMYTGTVAEIQKAMPNTALTAEDYVSIRSMMMEKGYEVACGFCYVESSRKDIGKYTGEFLEQYKKDHPESNYTQVDFNTPEGLEKVQESDKGAYDKYLEFMNRLAQRKPKLFENRTEYRHEILDAFKRKETIEKKNKNGGVRLQSFSDFETPHLIDMMQVIIDMSRVGLGGQAYTKMPNFAWALGDTGLKINLSLVGNVDEKGNLTFDDVEGMPIDEAMKLRKRYSKNVGTILVGVSDEHILAAMKDDRIDFIIPFHRSQWNKSLYSALGIDGYKDYTKLQNESYIEERRNKNGKK
-1119 AQENTVTGGEI
+1119 MRPSNFMPNEYWDYSKTGKQNAERYLEMCAEDGRIPKFSNFLKYNEDGTW
-1130 KKSFSLKEDVEETK
+1130 SLKEDGST
-1144 DLIAVHNIT
+1144 DGYW
-1153 EDKLNKQLE
+1153 KLLGDFKMYDN
-1162 LEGFPMI
+1162 EGKGSPQKPVKPKFNM
-1169 SIAVTKTDIGHSNFG
+1169 DECE
-1184 DITAVFKKDTIDPA
+1184 
-1198 NKKNKVYSADAW
+1198 
-1210 TPTFPRIEYEVN
+1210 RILNEYEGGHQSFPVA
-1222 YKEARIAQEKLNR
+1222 K
-1235 IADEMNREFEGRVR
+1235 DVVREF
-1249 SFANGLEY
+1249 LE
-1257 NLDSYGGYEGTVQR
+1257 E
-1271 ALNDDS
+1271 
-1277 MKAAYLTDK
+1277 
-1286 GENVGVEYK
+1286 
-1295 ETRTEMKEVDK
+1295 
-1306 EISQKLIDVFGDE
+1306 
-1319 IDDIAKGKG
+1319 
-1328 REIVQ
+1328 
-1333 KHGEQIRKALLEY
+1333 RK
-1346 YTEQGIDEETA
+1346 D
-1357 KSVVDATT
+1357 
-1365 GLEIA
+1365 
-1370 NSVRKAKKF
+1370 KKF
-1379 KENGGVEVKREEDWK
+1379 
-1394 ETKKKIDD
+1394 
-1402 RINES
+1402 
-1407 DYEKWVR
+1407 
-1414 DIFGGIEEKSG
+1414 
-1425 LWNGK
+1425 
-1430 DPFTPSG
+1430 
-1437 NRRSFESTHYPYNAE
+1437 
-1452 NIVKAMLAQ
+1452 M
-1461 NDSEKNVVGFQGIK
+1461 
-1475 TVRAAAADE
+1475 
-1484 FKSIADIKKNEGR
+1484 
-1497 LQTIDTEE
+1497 
-1505 YNEKVEKLEGKLYGV
+1505 
-1520 MAEIVGDENN
+1520 
-1530 LFEHM
+1530 
-1535 NKMDHVGELIL
+1535 
-1546 DAAKK
+1546 
-1551 PTEANVKKILTKYGH
+1551 
-1566 KVTDAQAK
+1566 
-1574 EISDVIK
+1574 IK
-1581 EIKKMPVNMFE
+1581 E
-1592 AKPQRVVGYDEVA
+1592 
-1605 YWILPDNTSEETR
+1605 
-1618 KRIEKASET
+1618 
-1627 APILE
+1627 
-1632 YKKGDENQRKNI
+1632 
-1644 INSLNDV
+1644 
-1651 KFSLKEDKKITEF
+1651 
-1664 ADEIEDII
+1664 
-1672 NKKGTIPNWKK
+1672 
-1683 IDVGTVTDSE
+1683 
-1693 ASAIKSVI
+1693 
-1701 GIDTK
+1701 
-1706 GWKKKWSADDMAH
+1706 
-1719 LIERHGKN
+1719 
-1727 GEADKTM
+1727 
-1734 KNNSDIGKTNAV
+1734 
-1746 ILGFDEIRE
+1746 
-1755 GIGSK
+1755 
-1760 KYKNSDHTPAKT
+1760 
-1772 VLFLKNEAGDIW
+1772 
-1784 NVIEVVPDAK
+1784 
-1794 AKTIWIQSA
+1794 
-1803 YKKRGDASSL
+1803 
-1813 IQNMP
+1813 
-1818 QADVRNE
+1818 
-1825 KGLPLTMN
+1825 
-1833 INDSGEK
+1833 
-1840 VNKKDIRYQMEDASE
+1840 DIRYQMEDASE

-1897 KILKDYNSD
+1897 RILKDYNSD

-2055 MDLDEAAADLA
+2055 MDLDEAAVDLA

-2249 NRLITAVKKSIESTN
+2249 NRLIMAVKKSIESTN

-2327 IYGALRSGLDKK
+2327 IYGALRNGLDKK

-2370 EFETEGREELKLT
+2370 EFKTEEGKELKLT

-2395 RDQAKKHI
+2395 RDQAKEHI

-2500 GDQQGNVQTLKN
+2500 GDQQGSVQTLKN

-2566 TITKYKKSVK
+2566 TVEKYTRSVK

-2600 AAEKETAKQIWSSLT
+2600 VAEKETAKQIWSSLT

-2651 GMAKKADG
+2651 GMTKKADG

-2829 RDDDDETAWVDV
+2829 RDDDDETAWMDV

-2936 AWNYRKVTGNET
+2936 AWNYRKITGNET

-2958 FYRAGNPKNRNMFIG
+2958 FYRAGNPKNTNMFIG

-3055 INTALNQ
+3055 INTALDQ

-3097 MATQNNDAQAQN
+3097 MATQNNDTQAQN

-3177 DDSTIKKSM
+3177 EDSAIKTSM

-3212 SFGVDTQTIK
+3212 DFGVDTQTIK
-3222 GWLK
+3222 GWLE

>member
-12 NIMNIRRKRE
+12 KLMDIRRKRE
-22 EEENSS
+22 EEEEEYSS
-28 RFSYSENEDPMTVA
+28 RTSYSEDEDPMKVA
-42 RRNISTI
+42 RRKLETI
-49 RGKQLT
+49 KGKPIGS
-55 DNTSRLDSL
+55 NTSRLDAL

-78 NKYKRIAGTDNAE
+78 NKYKRIVGTDNAE

-156 SQMDASTRRQALEKL
+156 SQMDANTRRQALEKL

-176 TEQISGDSKTLSD
+176 TEQITGGSKTLSD

-289 DMTDTEKDVFDYY
+289 DMTDTEKDVFNYY

-314 LNTIKRDI
+314 LNATKRDI

-379 DINSKPFRPANAQS
+379 DINSKPFRPTNAQN

-459 TISKNASLPIMGA
+459 TIANNASLPIMGA

-597 KNMALSFAGG
+597 KDMALSFAGG

-620 SGYIEGGKTGRALNE
+620 SGYIEGGYLGRELNSYE
-635 YYGIS
+635 DFS
-640 DETLI
+640 DAQLI
-645 NNAKALEGT
+645 RDGKAMTGT
-654 NAKELAEY
+654 NSADLAEY
-662 HEGKGKLTDRKKAEL
+662 YEGKGKLSDRQRAEL
-677 YNQILKDTK
+677 FNQILQDSDGKYT
-686 GEYIPSPEITQNE
+686 PSPEIAQNE
-699 TEITQNKT
+699 TEDAQ
-707 EDTQTGEGIAQE
+707 DGEEIAKE

-742 KAVQEN
+742 KTVQEN
-748 VRQREKVPETGAQR
+748 VRQREKEPETGTQR

-854 VGIPMRKVNSVY
+854 VGIPMGKVNSVY
-866 GNMLTERQKAA
+866 GNMLTEKQKAA
-877 AYTAGETD
+877 AYAAGETD
-885 LNFEQRYENLKVARE
+885 LNFEQRYEKLKVARA

-987 IYDEYKK
+987 IYDEYKN

-1006 PLDGL
+1006 SLDGL

-1050 QQMVREN
+1050 QQMVKEN
-1057 RSIGEKVLD
+1057 RSIGEKVLN

-1107 EAMQSAKEAGKK
+1107 EAMQDARQAGQKETANSA
-1119 AQENTVTGGEI
+1119 TGGEI

-1153 EDKLNKQLE
+1153 EDKLNKQLK

-1184 DITAVFKKDTIDPA
+1184 DITAVFAKDTIDPA

-1222 YKEARIAQEKLNR
+1222 YEAARNAQEKLNR

-1286 GENVGVEYK
+1286 GENVDVEYK

-1333 KHGEQIRKALLEY
+1333 KYGEQIRKVLLEY

-1357 KSVVDATT
+1357 KSVVDAMT
-1365 GLEIA
+1365 GLEIE
-1370 NSVRKAKKF
+1370 NSARKAKKF
-1379 KENGGVEVKREEDWK
+1379 KENGGVEVKKEEDWK

-1402 RINES
+1402 RINGS

-1414 DIFGGIEEKSG
+1414 DIFSGIEEKSG

-1437 NRRSFESTHYPYNAE
+1437 NRRSFDSTHFPYNAE
-1452 NIVKAMLAQ
+1452 NIVRAMLAQ
-1461 NDSEKNVVGFQGIK
+1461 NDDEKNVVGFQGIK
-1475 TVRAAAADE
+1475 TVRAAATDE

-1505 YNEKVEKLEGKLYGV
+1505 YNEKVEKLEGKLHGV
-1520 MAEIVGDENN
+1520 MAEIVGDEND

-1592 AKPQRVVGYDEVA
+1592 AKPQRVIGYDEVA
-1605 YWILPDNTSEETR
+1605 YWVVPDSISETTR
-1618 KRIEKASET
+1618 KNIERVSEN
-1627 APILE
+1627 AQILE
-1632 YKKGDENQRKNI
+1632 YEKGNENQRKEV
-1644 INSLNDV
+1644 LNNLKDV
-1651 KFSLKEDKKITEF
+1651 KFQMREED
-1664 ADEIEDII
+1664 DG
-1672 NKKGTIPNWKK
+1672 N
-1683 IDVGTVTDSE
+1683 
-1693 ASAIKSVI
+1693 
-1701 GIDTK
+1701 
-1706 GWKKKWSADDMAH
+1706 
-1719 LIERHGKN
+1719 L
-1727 GEADKTM
+1727 
-1734 KNNSDIGKTNAV
+1734 
-1746 ILGFDEIRE
+1746 
-1755 GIGSK
+1755 
-1760 KYKNSDHTPAKT
+1760 
-1772 VLFLKNEAGDIW
+1772 
-1784 NVIEVVPDAK
+1784 
-1794 AKTIWIQSA
+1794 
-1803 YKKRGDASSL
+1803 
-1813 IQNMP
+1813 
-1818 QADVRNE
+1818 
-1825 KGLPLTMN
+1825 
-1833 INDSGEK
+1833 
-1840 VNKKDIRYQMEDASE
+1840 RYQMEDASE
-1855 VDYDTLKAENKDLK
+1855 VDYDTLKEENKDLK

-1888 QEAIKKVGK
+1888 QDAIKKVGK

-2094 RLKYKKYREKM
+2094 RLKYQKYREKM

-2276 DLGEKFLEENEKK
+2276 DLGEKFLEENTKK

-2294 SVYRTVNTAR
+2294 SAYRTVNTAR

-2327 IYGALRSGLDKK
+2327 IYGALRNGLDKK

-2344 IAHDYIKNLM
+2344 TAHDYIKNLI

-2370 EFETEGREELKLT
+2370 EFETEGRKELKLT

-2500 GDQQGNVQTLKN
+2500 GDQQGSVQTLKN

-2600 AAEKETAKQIWSSLT
+2600 VAEKETAKQIWSSLT

-2863 IPSIWKGYT
+2863 IPSIWKGY
-2872 SERTEMTGITDSV
+2872 SAERTEMTGITDSV

-2936 AWNYRKVTGNET
+2936 AWNYRKITGNET

-2958 FYRAGNPKNRNMFIG
+2958 FYRAGNPKNTNMFIG

-2992 DLQKAGNTKEK
+2992 DLQKAGNTKER

-3055 INTALNQ
+3055 INTALDQ

-3097 MATQNNDAQAQN
+3097 MATQNNDTEAQN

-3146 YDALFNALVSTE
+3146 YDALYNALVSTE
-3158 GKNGKKYKEIEQ
+3158 GKNGKKYKEIEK
-3170 GLKKYGK
+3170 GLKEYGK

-3212 SFGVDTQTIK
+3212 DFGVDTQTIK
-3222 GWLK
+3222 GWLE

>member
-12 NIMNIRRKRE
+12 KLMDIRRKRE
-22 EEENSS
+22 EEEEEYSS
-28 RFSYSENEDPMTVA
+28 RTSYSEDEDPIKVA
-42 RRNISTI
+42 RRKLETI
-49 RGKQLT
+49 KGKPIGS
-55 DNTSRLDSL
+55 NTSRLDAL

-78 NKYKRIAGTDNAE
+78 NKYKRIVGTDNAE
-91 EVKRIGSVG
+91 EVKRISSAG

-117 IGSERLERAVAL
+117 IGSERLERDVAL
-129 DRMKKSTAEKDAL
+129 DRMKKSTAEKNAL

-156 SQMDASTRRQALEKL
+156 SQMDANTRRQALEKL

-176 TEQISGDSKTLSD
+176 TEQIAGDSKTLSD

-277 IFKSQTEYEQYQ
+277 IFKNQTEYEQYQ

-330 TEKMKQ
+330 TEKMKK
-336 YATEHPTLSS
+336 YATEHPVLSS
-346 ESSVAAGFATGL
+346 DSSVAAGFATGL

-379 DINSKPFRPANAQS
+379 DINSKPFRPINAQS

-572 MTPNAMTGEH
+572 MTPNVMTGEH

-597 KNMALSFAGG
+597 KDMALSFAGG

-620 SGYIEGGKTGRALNE
+620 SGYIEGGYLGRELNSYE
-635 YYGIS
+635 
-640 DETLI
+640 DFNDAQLI
-645 NNAKALEGT
+645 RDGKAMTGT
-654 NAKELAEY
+654 NSADLAEY
-662 HEGKGKLTDRKKAEL
+662 YERKGKLSDRQRAEL
-677 YNQILKDTK
+677 FNQILQDSDGKYT
-686 GEYIPSPEITQNE
+686 PSTEITQNE
-699 TEITQNKT
+699 EG
-707 EDTQTGEGIAQE
+707 DTKIEEGAAQE
-719 ARPVE
+719 AKPVE

-729 LQEPQIDAQAKEK
+729 LQEPQIEAQTKEK
-742 KAVQEN
+742 KEVQEN
-748 VRQREKVPETGAQR
+748 VRQREKEPETGTQR
-762 SVEGVNYKGL
+762 RVEGVNYKGL
-772 QGDIEG
+772 QGNIEG

-823 DAGARNFVMEYN
+823 NAGARNFVMEYN

-866 GNMLTERQKAA
+866 GNMLTEKQKAA

-885 LNFEQRYENLKVARE
+885 LNFEQRYENLKAERE

-1036 ANASEMFLT
+1036 ANASELFLT

-1050 QQMVREN
+1050 QQLVKEN
-1057 RSIGEKVLD
+1057 KSIGEKILD
-1066 FFKEFISNLKKMLAG
+1066 FFKEFISNLKEMLTG

-1094 DLEVA
+1094 SLEAA

-1107 EAMQSAKEAGKK
+1107 EAMQDARRAGQKTP
-1119 AQENTVTGGEI
+1119 ENSVTGGEI

-1184 DITAVFKKDTIDPA
+1184 DITVVFKKDTIDPA
-1198 NKKNKVYSADAW
+1198 NKKKKVYSADAW
-1210 TPTFPRIEYEVN
+1210 TPTFP
-1222 YKEARIAQEKLNR
+1222 
-1235 IADEMNREFEGRVR
+1235 
-1249 SFANGLEY
+1249 
-1257 NLDSYGGYEGTVQR
+1257 
-1271 ALNDDS
+1271 
-1277 MKAAYLTDK
+1277 
-1286 GENVGVEYK
+1286 GVEYEANYNVSSK
-1295 ETRTEMKEVDK
+1295 ANEKMQKAIKNGMPERFARSASYILSDVDDTLKRYGGESGLIEKAMENDGLKAVFLDEIGKPVKKQTKEVRK
-1306 EISQKLIDVFGDE
+1306 EQENENISKQLIEKFDIKKLYKEMSINQMLEKYGDE
-1319 IDDIAKGKG
+1319 IFRIVFDGNEKLKEKVQGGYNWKESPLIKKRIANK
-1328 REIVQ
+1328 I
-1333 KHGEQIRKALLEY
+1333 ANAYEY
-1346 YTEQGIDEETA
+1346 SVNGTEKMETVEDYDAEDKFIKDNIDE
-1357 KSVVDATT
+1357 
-1365 GLEIA
+1365 
-1370 NSVRKAKKF
+1370 KA
-1379 KENGGVEVKREEDWK
+1379 
-1394 ETKKKIDD
+1394 
-1402 RINES
+1402 
-1407 DYEKWVR
+1407 YEKWVK
-1414 DIFGGIEEKSG
+1414 DTFKGIEGKSG

-1437 NRRSFESTHYPYNAE
+1437 NRRSFESTHLPYNAE

-1461 NDSEKNVVGFQGIK
+1461 NDGEKNVVGFQGIK
-1475 TVRAAAADE
+1475 TVRAAATEE

-1505 YNEKVEKLEGKLYGV
+1505 YNEKVEKLEGKLHGV
-1520 MAEIVGDENN
+1520 MAEIVGDEND

-1833 INDSGEK
+1833 INNSGEK

-1888 QEAIKKVGK
+1888 QDAIKKVGK

-1973 EVPEEMRGDFD
+1973 EVPEETRGDFD

-2112 REEYRGNFAQ
+2112 REEYRGNFTQ

-2249 NRLITAVKKSIESTN
+2249 NRLIMAVKKSIESTN

-2276 DLGEKFLEENEKK
+2276 DLGEKFLEENREK

-2294 SVYRTVNTAR
+2294 SAYRTVNTAR

-2327 IYGALRSGLDKK
+2327 IYGALRNGLDKK

-2370 EFETEGREELKLT
+2370 EFKTEEGKELKLT

-2395 RDQAKKHI
+2395 RDQAKEHI

-2433 TEKDLLNIIDTL
+2433 TEKDLMNIIDTL

-2500 GDQQGNVQTLKN
+2500 GDQQGSVQTLKN

-2566 TITKYKKSVK
+2566 TVEKYTRSVK

-2600 AAEKETAKQIWSSLT
+2600 VAEKETAKQIWSSLT

-2936 AWNYRKVTGNET
+2936 AWNYRKITGNET

-2958 FYRAGNPKNRNMFIG
+2958 FYRAGNPKNTNMFIG

-2992 DLQKAGNTKEK
+2992 DLQKAGNTKER

-3055 INTALNQ
+3055 INTALDQ

-3097 MATQNNDAQAQN
+3097 MATQNNDTQAQN

-3177 DDSTIKKSM
+3177 EDSAIKTSM
-3186 KSRLKTAYLNSRGND
+3186 KSRLKTAYMNSRGND
-3201 RLTKKYSDLLR
+3201 RLTKKYYDLLR

-3222 GWLK
+3222 GWLE

>member
-12 NIMNIRRKRE
+12 KLMDIRRKRE
-22 EEENSS
+22 EEEEEYSS
-28 RFSYSENEDPMTVA
+28 RTSYSEDEDPMKVA
-42 RRNISTI
+42 RRKLETI
-49 RGKQLT
+49 KGKPIGS
-55 DNTSRLDSL
+55 NTSRLDAL

-78 NKYKRIAGTDNAE
+78 NNYKRIVGTDNAE
-91 EVKRIGSVG
+91 EVKRISSVG

-129 DRMKKSTAEKDAL
+129 DRMKKSTAEKNAL

-156 SQMDASTRRQALEKL
+156 SQMDARTRRQALEKL

-176 TEQISGDSKTLSD
+176 AEQITGDSKTLSS

-233 LEKVLDEKGFETAA
+233 LEKVLDEKGFETAT

-277 IFKSQTEYEQYQ
+277 IFKNQTEYEQYQ
-289 DMTDTEKDVFDYY
+289 DMTDAEKDVFDYY

-336 YATEHPTLSS
+336 YATEHPVLSS
-346 ESSVAAGFATGL
+346 DSSVAAGFATGL

-379 DINSKPFRPANAQS
+379 DINSKPFRPINAQS
-393 TIRNTVMENFQ
+393 TIRNTVMENFR

-419 GMSMADFGTQAAAG
+419 GMSMADFGAQAAAG

-565 NQAVERY
+565 NRAVERY

-597 KNMALSFAGG
+597 KDMALSFAGG

-645 NNAKALEGT
+645 NDAKALEGT

-662 HEGKGKLTDRKKAEL
+662 YEGKGKLTDRKKAEL

-686 GEYIPSPEITQNE
+686 GEYTPSPEITQNE
-699 TEITQNKT
+699 TE
-707 EDTQTGEGIAQE
+707 DAQTGEGIAQE

-729 LQEPQIDAQAKEK
+729 LQEPQIEAQVKEK
-742 KAVQEN
+742 ATIQEN
-748 VRQREKVPETGAQR
+748 VRQREKEPETGTQR

-854 VGIPMRKVNSVY
+854 VGIPMGKVNSVY
-866 GNMLTERQKAA
+866 GNMLTEKQKAA
-877 AYTAGETD
+877 AYAAGETD
-885 LNFEQRYENLKVARE
+885 LNFEQRYEKLKVARA

-1050 QQMVREN
+1050 QRMVKEN

-1066 FFKEFISNLKKMLAG
+1066 FFKEFISNLKKMLEG

-1094 DLEVA
+1094 DLEAARKV
-1099 QKAEKIWL
+1099 EKVWL
-1107 EAMQSAKEAGKK
+1107 EAMQDAKRTGGGDASIENVNVAVANDGSAYRTYSLKTWNESEYATEKKKAAEELAEAIGVTKRTATEYINNINSVAAIIAEDKERLDYKASPYGSAWKSNAEYGGSIDMSTLCPKRRMYTGTVAEIQKAMPNTALTAEDYVSIRSMMMEKGYEVACGFCYVESSRKDIGKYTGEFLEQYKKDHPESNYTQVDFNTPEGLEKVQESDKGAYDKYLEFMNRLAQRKPKLFENRTEYRHEILDAFKRKETIEKKNKNGGVRLQSFSDFETPHLIDMMQVIIDMTRVGLGGQAYTKMPNFAWALGDTGLKINLSLVGNVDEKGNLTFDDVEGMPIDEAMKLRKRYSKNVGTILVGVSDEHILAAMKDDRIDFIIPFHRSQWNKSLYSALGIDGYKDYTKLQNESYIEERRNKNGKK
-1119 AQENTVTGGEI
+1119 MRPSNFMPNEYWDYSKTGKQNAERYLEMCAEDGRIPKFSNFLKYNEDGTW
-1130 KKSFSLKEDVEETK
+1130 SLKEDGST
-1144 DLIAVHNIT
+1144 DGYW
-1153 EDKLNKQLE
+1153 KLLGDFKMYDN
-1162 LEGFPMI
+1162 EGKGSPQKPVKPKFNM
-1169 SIAVTKTDIGHSNFG
+1169 DECE
-1184 DITAVFKKDTIDPA
+1184 
-1198 NKKNKVYSADAW
+1198 
-1210 TPTFPRIEYEVN
+1210 RILNEYEGGHQSFPVA
-1222 YKEARIAQEKLNR
+1222 K
-1235 IADEMNREFEGRVR
+1235 DVVREF
-1249 SFANGLEY
+1249 LE
-1257 NLDSYGGYEGTVQR
+1257 E
-1271 ALNDDS
+1271 
-1277 MKAAYLTDK
+1277 
-1286 GENVGVEYK
+1286 
-1295 ETRTEMKEVDK
+1295 
-1306 EISQKLIDVFGDE
+1306 
-1319 IDDIAKGKG
+1319 
-1328 REIVQ
+1328 
-1333 KHGEQIRKALLEY
+1333 RK
-1346 YTEQGIDEETA
+1346 D
-1357 KSVVDATT
+1357 
-1365 GLEIA
+1365 
-1370 NSVRKAKKF
+1370 KKF
-1379 KENGGVEVKREEDWK
+1379 
-1394 ETKKKIDD
+1394 
-1402 RINES
+1402 
-1407 DYEKWVR
+1407 
-1414 DIFGGIEEKSG
+1414 
-1425 LWNGK
+1425 
-1430 DPFTPSG
+1430 
-1437 NRRSFESTHYPYNAE
+1437 
-1452 NIVKAMLAQ
+1452 M
-1461 NDSEKNVVGFQGIK
+1461 
-1475 TVRAAAADE
+1475 
-1484 FKSIADIKKNEGR
+1484 
-1497 LQTIDTEE
+1497 
-1505 YNEKVEKLEGKLYGV
+1505 
-1520 MAEIVGDENN
+1520 
-1530 LFEHM
+1530 
-1535 NKMDHVGELIL
+1535 
-1546 DAAKK
+1546 
-1551 PTEANVKKILTKYGH
+1551 
-1566 KVTDAQAK
+1566 
-1574 EISDVIK
+1574 IK
-1581 EIKKMPVNMFE
+1581 E
-1592 AKPQRVVGYDEVA
+1592 
-1605 YWILPDNTSEETR
+1605 
-1618 KRIEKASET
+1618 
-1627 APILE
+1627 
-1632 YKKGDENQRKNI
+1632 
-1644 INSLNDV
+1644 
-1651 KFSLKEDKKITEF
+1651 
-1664 ADEIEDII
+1664 
-1672 NKKGTIPNWKK
+1672 
-1683 IDVGTVTDSE
+1683 
-1693 ASAIKSVI
+1693 
-1701 GIDTK
+1701 
-1706 GWKKKWSADDMAH
+1706 
-1719 LIERHGKN
+1719 
-1727 GEADKTM
+1727 
-1734 KNNSDIGKTNAV
+1734 
-1746 ILGFDEIRE
+1746 
-1755 GIGSK
+1755 
-1760 KYKNSDHTPAKT
+1760 
-1772 VLFLKNEAGDIW
+1772 
-1784 NVIEVVPDAK
+1784 
-1794 AKTIWIQSA
+1794 
-1803 YKKRGDASSL
+1803 
-1813 IQNMP
+1813 
-1818 QADVRNE
+1818 
-1825 KGLPLTMN
+1825 
-1833 INDSGEK
+1833 
-1840 VNKKDIRYQMEDASE
+1840 DIRYQMEDASE

-2022 LFDETIY
+2022 LFDEAIY

-2041 VMESIKPKYENAFG
+2041 VMESMKPKYENAFG

-2327 IYGALRSGLDKK
+2327 IYGALRNGLDKK

-2370 EFETEGREELKLT
+2370 EFETEGRKELKLT

-2500 GDQQGNVQTLKN
+2500 GDQQGSVQTLKN

-2600 AAEKETAKQIWSSLT
+2600 VAEKETAKQIWSSLT

-2863 IPSIWKGYT
+2863 IPSIWEGY
-2872 SERTEMTGITDSV
+2872 SAERTEMTGITDSV

-2936 AWNYRKVTGNET
+2936 AWNYRKITGNET

-2958 FYRAGNPKNRNMFIG
+2958 FYRAGNPKNTNMFIG

-2992 DLQKAGNTKEK
+2992 DLQKAGNTKER

-3055 INTALNQ
+3055 INTALDQ

-3074 VSEVTPEDLQKED
+3074 VSEVTPEDLQQED

-3097 MATQNNDAQAQN
+3097 MATQNNDTQAQN

-3177 DDSTIKKSM
+3177 DDSAIKTSM

-3212 SFGVDTQTIK
+3212 DFGVDTQTIK
-3222 GWLK
+3222 GWLE